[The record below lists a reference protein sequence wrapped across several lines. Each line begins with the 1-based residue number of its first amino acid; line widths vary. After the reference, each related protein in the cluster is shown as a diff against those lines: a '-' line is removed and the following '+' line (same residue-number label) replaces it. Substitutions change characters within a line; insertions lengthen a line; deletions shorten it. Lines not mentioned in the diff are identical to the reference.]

1 MKHKT
6 NNIFLYIAITLL
18 SISSALAQENCT
30 NGVDDDG
37 DGFIDCYDGDCAGG
51 PSCADFFYG
60 NPIVCKDEPTEN
72 PTFTMKLQWGSED
85 RSADSHA
92 TPAVG
97 DLDNDGL
104 PEVVVINRL
113 DERLFILNG
122 EDGTTAFTY
131 DLGYQPE
138 NGIVLANLDGGD
150 CANIY
155 VSRDNSSTITALDCE
170 ANFLWQT
177 NASDRVGIMGI
188 ADFNGDG
195 NAELYYK
202 TEIMDAATGNIIVA
216 GTADN
221 WVQKYAHSAIAVD
234 ILDDS
239 FCADCSGLEL
249 ITGNQIWAINIA
261 AGTRTL
267 AKDLND
273 LFAAEIP
280 VNNKRYY
287 TKYFNTNQNR
297 TAISVAD
304 YNQDGHVDVLM
315 PGAYGSSNSSQT
327 TIFFWDVFNDAYL
340 VYDGGVNHS
349 KGTGR
354 LNVSDIDGDGQ
365 MNTTYVSDQIL
376 YALDENLNVLWT
388 KGIDEGS
395 SGFTGTTVFDFD
407 GDGAAETIYR
417 SESYLYIIDGTDGST
432 RTTVACKSRTQ
443 EEYPLVADVDND
455 GSSELCVPCYTSNST
470 PFSPYSNTRY
480 SQIRIYEA
488 DGGEIWQP
496 SRRVWNQHGYYNVN
510 VNDDLT
516 IPAQQQDHTA
526 IFGTVN
532 CDTGVPE
539 DNRALNGFLNQST
552 FLEADGCP
560 SYVSPDLNM
569 AGNVVATPSLC
580 PLTTF
585 DVSFDIEN
593 TGDTDIFGTLPVT
606 FYDGDPETP
615 GAIKLNT
622 ETVVINNFLQGETR
636 TINMTVEGPGGD
648 FDLYIS
654 INNNGQDPPI
664 TPGSGGFPECDFTN
678 NIANISVT
686 YTPFTL
692 TVNKLEENRR
702 CDPSKPNNGEAEA
715 YFQGTLGGDYETF
728 WVEDFAGLSNGD
740 RSDAGVTAWT
750 STKGTFNPIYWG
762 VNTKSGNKVYRTRK
776 TGLNN
781 EVSEVTWL
789 SEVIDISGHTDVD
802 LSLEML
808 TNNTLEASGG
818 GRDYMRAFYILDGGA
833 ETEFDVN
840 GELYGSFLYAVAE
853 QEDLNG
859 STLQIKVTFHT
870 TGNGEY
876 QYLDNVQVSG
886 NSVPVVQQY
895 TDADGFEFD
904 WYNAG
909 DFSAPVANGSLYTG
923 MPTGSYDVVGYY
935 PGGNCYSDTVNIV
948 INDSIPTF
956 SVHVYEAAPYTDCAD
971 PDGALSSFV
980 YTQTDGSG
988 NPSDTLTAGYTFS
1001 WVLST
1006 EGITPVGTGPDLTN
1020 IGSDDYT
1027 VRVEQIITGCSS
1039 SASGAPSSGL
1049 TFPADPTVVKTD
1061 IIACTGP
1068 GTTGAAS
1075 ASVGGIT
1082 AGYDF
1087 EWFYESVD
1095 ATPDYTGSSITGLL
1109 EGTYYVRA
1117 IDNGSSCPSS
1127 LVTFDIIDTSAD
1139 PNPSAVEVQAD
1150 SECGGNNGIATADG
1164 DGAGTV
1170 AGYTFEWFVGNNT
1183 LPGNLLPAAMPG
1195 SSISADG
1202 ATASGLAS
1210 GTYTV
1215 RATASGCESTT
1226 TVEITD
1232 AEVIPTYNIVT
1243 QVPAGN
1249 ALQVTN
1255 KAYVR
1260 MPQLLSGTSSFTI
1273 SYWVEIST
1281 QNYLDDHRIF
1291 SSGGKNESQ
1300 VMLWTSDVFGISFV
1314 VKAESAG
1321 SVGKINTLYKPT
1333 GWVQLTGTWD
1343 EASGEMKLY
1352 ANGVKVGETTYFGDN
1367 PAILEG
1373 VIDNGPDMYLARD
1386 GNLGANKFEGRID
1399 EVKIYNRVLDES
1411 EILTVLCDPAG
1422 GSTTGLQAHYDFNG
1436 VLSTAN
1442 GATVPD
1448 VSGNGNDGTLD
1459 KPGAAPGSV
1468 QYVTSGIQCP
1478 LAGMVNNTSCD
1489 PANPNGEINLVGA
1502 VDPQPENYEYTL
1514 YEGTEVDPAELLA
1527 TNTSGIFSDLPDG
1540 FYTVV
1545 TRDQDTNCETD
1556 PLTLSIATLP
1566 EEPSIVTSITDN
1578 TGCTVGNGEILVT
1591 SSSVSSEPSS
1601 YTYELYDGYTY
1612 TTLLQTE
1619 TVADGSTGFNFTGL
1633 STGEY
1638 RIHVTNDD
1646 ILCEGYVDVYVDDA
1660 SVNPTWNHPSTIE
1673 NNNTVCVG
1681 TPNGFASV
1689 APVGTLSNFTFE
1701 WYTGELVDP
1710 GQLIAGETQ
1719 EFIDELAAGKYTVVA
1734 TSTITGCETPPKT
1747 VTIDPEPVLP
1757 NVVAVEVKPQNSCD
1771 VGDGILRAYVDEPDP
1786 SDCVECIEADDYS
1799 FQWFL
1804 GNDTSTPLIE
1814 ATDPGNNSNPTYVDS
1829 SRVEGLT
1836 GDYDYTVQVTNNL
1849 TGCTN
1854 ETTISLTYDPLPPM
1868 IDAANSKVTAN
1879 TLCGPS
1885 GNGSVVA
1892 AVNFVGETINGAV
1905 NDQTWDIITDCN
1917 TVTDLNSSILPDGSI
1932 ELTPDVNNQA
1942 GKAYLGDSVDFS
1954 KPTRID
1960 YWMYLG
1966 NKDNGADGI
1975 TFIFHQDPAGRDA
1988 LGRYGCNLGI
1998 GDESCFGGT
2007 ETAIQPSVAV
2017 EFDTYN
2023 NGAATKDPAWDHAA
2037 FVINGEMD
2045 KPQGDVGVF
2054 YNANQPRIVNGQDD
2068 VEAPNTELRVTITI
2082 VPNFDGTQTFSVYV
2096 EDELRLQRTQDFI
2109 NDLFSGN
2116 PKTIGGFTA
2125 STGGARN
2132 QQYVR
2137 LDPYFGEYDFDWY
2150 TGSGVDPSNEIV
2162 GADRPFLCDLLGGD
2176 YTLVVTYGGTGC
2188 TSSPPVTFT
2197 IPNNT
2202 DTATVSFSGVSNT
2215 VCDTTLALGGN
2226 FTGSLTANI
2235 AQNPADY
2242 LFAWFEGTAPS
2253 ADTISTN
2260 QTISNIPGGDYTVVV
2275 ESIAGGCIAIKDT
2288 TLVDVTV
2295 DPAIVDVNADVTIQ
2309 NVTSCEGSATYPNG
2323 SITVNTVAIGT
2334 GPFGFWY
2341 YYGSDTTTGTFLTDA
2356 SDIFTQTGTPGTAS
2370 VNVSGNGTS
2379 MLTGLS
2385 AGDYTI
2391 IVVDSA
2397 SGCTSIEANVQII
2410 DVPTIPNLDQNIT
2423 PNTVCDPALA
2433 ASGVYD
2439 GEVEIIT
2446 TDGSDAVT
2454 DYTYL
2459 WYDGTGTGTPTS
2471 WTVSNNILSEA
2482 PDGNY
2487 TVVATNT
2494 TTGCDTTIYAAIG
2507 DATVVPTIDNVTAQ
2521 NITAC
2526 EGGPAYPNG
2535 SITVAAV
2542 TGTGPYD
2549 YLYYYGT
2556 DATTGT
2562 LLADGSD
2569 IFTQTGAPGVASVNV
2584 SGSGT
2589 TTITGLSAGDYTIV
2603 LVDLASGCTSIE
2615 ANVQLIDVPTI
2626 PELDQNVTPNTI
2638 CDPSLTAAGVYD
2650 GEVEII
2656 TTDATNVTD
2665 YSYIW
2670 YDGTGTGTPTAYTA
2684 TNNILSEAPDG
2695 NYTVVATSNLT
2706 GCDTTIYATIGDAT
2720 TIPTIDNVTTQNVTA
2735 CEGGPA
2741 YPNGSITVAAVTGTG
2756 PYDYLYYYGTD
2767 ATTGTLLADGS
2778 DIFTQTGAPGV
2789 ASVNVSGS
2797 GTTTITGLS
2806 AGDYTIVLIDSASG
2820 CTSIEANV
2828 QLINVPTIPELDQN
2842 VTPNTIC
2849 DPGLAASGN
2858 YDGEVEIIT
2867 TDATNVT
2874 DYSYVWYDGT
2884 GTGTPTAYTASNNIL
2899 SEAPDGNYTVVAT
2912 SNLTGCD
2919 TTIYATIGDA
2929 TTIPTIDNVTTQNV
2943 TACEG
2948 GPAYPNGSITVAAVT
2963 GTGPYDY
2970 LYYYG
2975 TDAATGTLLS
2985 DGIDIFT
2992 QTGTPGAASVN
3003 VNGNGTATITGL
3015 SAGDY
3020 TIVLIDQASGCSSIE
3035 ANVALSN
3042 VPTIPALDQNITP
3055 NTVCDIATNNSGTYD
3070 GEVEIITT
3078 DATNVTDYTYVWY
3091 DGTGT
3096 GTPTTYTATNNILS
3110 EAPDG
3115 NYTVVATSNLTGC
3128 DTTIYATIGDA
3139 TVDPVLGTFNIT
3151 DMTVCDGAAVY
3162 PNGAI
3167 EVDEPSITGSGD
3179 YSYEFYWGPSVDAAK
3194 LLSDGDNITF
3204 EKTGFASGVNIDITA
3219 NVISNLD
3226 TGFYTIVAIDNV
3238 SGCISGEQ
3246 TVEIEDVLIAIN
3258 VPAPA
3263 INHYT
3268 NCDAPDG
3275 SITVSP
3281 TMASGPEPALGYSY
3295 QWYYGSGTGN
3305 TLDAADL
3312 TDGTALAGTTTATVS
3327 GLEDGTY
3334 TVLITNNDTGCDTE
3348 EEYDIQDQRVYPVVD
3363 PGLIVTTPNV
3373 NCAGA
3378 PTGTIDPTAAVS
3390 EPGPYVFTLY
3400 DAADVV
3406 ITTED
3411 TGGGDDGIFDG
3422 LAAAN
3427 YKIGVELASGCVSVA
3442 TASVTVSDNF
3452 TYPNLSV
3459 TKLSNETSCIAPN
3472 GQIRVNDPGT
3482 APAAGFDIIVY
3493 SGIGTGGA
3501 VQETIGDDYTGA
3513 FPISGTANMAT
3524 GTYTVQMLN
3533 NDTGCES
3540 LVQVTINNVP
3550 DRPTLVSGN
3559 VTKTDDTN
3567 CTSENGTIT
3576 ISTVTNPGVNPIFNL
3591 YSGSSIVPANLI
3603 TTAQHPA
3610 TNHTFSG
3617 LAPGTYTVSV
3627 IKDESGCE
3635 SNGITRTINFVP
3647 VSFTPAITT
3656 YSDQSSCLMSDPNG
3670 ELIATIAAA
3679 GTGPST
3685 NVADYNFEWYQ
3696 GQNTNPANRITTGGI
3711 IPTATVFSTN
3721 GSRVS
3726 GLPSGTYRLKVIE
3739 PVSGCFYV
3747 IDETIDL
3754 ITQTPTIPGGGVIIT
3769 DADQCAPSNG
3779 EINITVTDG
3788 GSPQPYDGA
3797 GGYTFELYV
3806 GTIGAGETPI
3816 QTINETSVS
3825 GAPNYQATVTFT
3837 DLQPDDYTIRAID
3850 NNTSCLVTSSL
3861 QTVGFVGATLA
3872 FDENN
3877 MANIPLT
3884 GCFGNDGTLD
3894 IGTSLTIPG
3903 NTDDVDIT
3911 WYVGSDTSNTANL
3924 ISNVVT
3930 GPPPAAFSDI
3940 TNYNGLGYD
3949 IINGNVTNLPAV
3961 SYTGVAEL
3969 SNGCKFLLEVDL
3981 SIIDAPDLLT
3991 AVTTPVSRCSPTYDG
4006 EVTLTVTPNNGN
4018 NAGQYNYYLY
4028 PGTYTV
4034 TDVTMGS
4041 PWDPPANS
4049 YNGGVTSGNDGDGN
4063 GTGTFTNNGADTPDA
4078 ITISELDSGT
4088 YTVIIEINTGSGCV
4102 TNVETVTIAPPTE
4115 PNVTLDTKTD
4125 NTVCDVSGALD
4136 YNGSITVDAEHPDFA
4151 GSTFTFDWYYDSDG
4165 DGDFTAGQ
4173 TAVANGANG
4182 AGAGSFVTGATTTN
4196 SLSAT
4201 VSGVGPG
4208 WYRVIATHTDANNA
4222 GVNATTCPDTLDVQ
4236 IVDDFV
4242 ELAIQP
4248 AAITT
4253 QTNVLDCS
4261 GGADEFGEFLLA
4273 TVREDGADLDASTV
4287 GGNFTITWEYD
4298 NGGGFAAYAPNVDQ
4312 NHSNDLAAGDYRITA
4327 VSTITGCDVSYD
4339 FTIDDVTEDPVINM
4353 LNLADNTIC
4362 VGGPIGTIEADG
4374 QIIIEIQDELGAVQD
4389 PVDYDV
4395 EWFLNSIAGG
4405 NEIPASQVTGAD
4417 ITTTAVDVTIDD
4429 LPGGTYWL
4437 RVTKNNGDDEQCE
4450 TTASFVLID
4459 DPAEVTIQKVLAT
4472 DYTTQHNTDCTPGE
4486 NGRVTLINVYED
4498 GVADPISNGNYLFNW
4513 YDADQVTPIS
4523 VGAVGGAFNED
4534 VTNLPAGT
4542 YYVEAENQTTDC
4554 VSDKVPFTINDE
4566 RVIPNL
4572 QLAQTLPDT
4581 TCVGSLAPSGEVTAS
4596 VILPGGGSGNPADY
4610 TFTWYE
4616 GVGTGTPITVG
4627 AVDGAAVNGEMYEQ
4641 LPAGIYTVEVVDN
4654 VTPGNNCTITAQI
4667 TVSRFSPVIS
4677 IQTSDI
4683 TIQNDLEC
4691 NIDNGSATVN
4701 AVTVTKYGG
4710 GTYKVNSGDAAFAD
4724 FDFNWYFTASGG
4736 LSQDNDNIFDLRP
4749 AGTYYVSVSNTQ
4761 TMCAMPAGGRKAVTI
4776 QNTATVPNVQL
4787 VTKTPDEYCTTV
4799 ANEGDGTLEIE
4810 IIHEG
4815 NNPANPTDY
4824 TITWYRGTGTA
4835 TTLASVPGSSVIA
4848 GSGTQL
4854 SGLSTGTY
4862 TVVVA
4867 KSGTPNDGC
4876 STQKTFTIVRD
4887 IPTYSLPESA
4897 MTIQD
4902 NQNCLNP
4909 NGTITINGIHID
4921 GVFEDFSTTGDT
4933 YTIVW
4938 TGLPGTAVVNT
4949 VNFANDEVTALEAGL
4964 YEVDITNDRT
4974 NCTVNATIELDDIGT
4989 NPVIQL
4995 VTKNPDEYCATVTPN
5010 EGDGD
5015 LTIKVVHEGN
5025 NPANPLDYV
5034 ITWYRGTGTAT
5045 TLASAMGSATV
5056 NADRTVLT
5064 GLSTGTYTVTV
5075 SKSGTPN
5082 DGCFTQQ
5089 TFTINRDA
5097 PVYSLPESAMTIQD
5111 NQNCVNPNGTI
5122 TINGIHIDGVFEDF
5136 STTGDTYTIAWTG
5149 LPGTAVVNTVNF
5161 ANDEVTALEAG
5172 LYEVDITNDRTGCTV
5187 NATIELD
5194 DIGTTPVVQL
5204 VSKNPDEYCATLVPN
5219 EGDGDLTIKVVHEGN
5234 TPADPLDYAVTWYR
5248 GTGTATTL
5256 ASALGTASVSA
5267 AGTTLTGLST
5277 GTYTVTVS
5285 KNGTPNDGCLVQQ
5298 TFTINRDP
5306 QTYSLPEAAITKT
5319 NNFNCSTP
5327 NGTITIDGVFIDG
5340 VFDDFSAT
5348 ADTYTLNWT
5357 GLPGGAVLNTVNFA
5371 DDQVTTIPG
5380 GTYTVDVTNERTNCT
5395 VTASITITDVTSNPL
5410 VQLVTKTPDEYC
5422 ATVTPNEG
5430 DGTLNIKLVHEGNN
5444 PADSTLYNF
5453 EWFRGTGTG
5462 TALAGGALGSATI
5475 SPNGTVLTGLSAGTY
5490 TVRVTDANTPNLGCV
5505 TTQTFTINRDAPTYS
5520 LPLSAMTI
5528 QDNLNC
5534 SNPNGSITIDGVR
5547 IDGVFEDFSTTGDTY
5562 TINWTGLPGT
5572 ATLNTVNFANDQ
5584 VNGIEGGTYTVDVLN
5599 DRTGCTVSADVVL
5612 DDVTS
5617 NPLVQ
5622 LVIKQPDEYC
5632 DNTGFQGNGSLE
5644 LRIVHEGNNPANPTD
5659 YNITW
5664 YRGNGTGTTLAS
5676 APGSSVLAGSGT
5688 QLSGLSSGIYT
5699 VVVTKNG
5706 TPNDQCLTTTTFS
5719 IEKDIPLFSIQTSS
5733 VVIAHNTNCTNP
5745 NGSIQLSNVVVD
5757 GVVRD
5762 LATFGA
5768 DYAFTWP
5775 DGYNGGTPGSI
5786 NSPND
5791 IATGLPAGTYK
5802 IIGENVATGCA
5813 TDTINVIILD
5823 DPTEPALSFTV
5834 DAINTNCGPTK
5845 NGQLTVTA
5853 TTADGN
5859 PNTGVGR
5866 YTFTWYDGQGTAT
5879 GTSYVQSDG
5888 VGANDNQSTLLALD
5902 SGYYTVTVF
5911 DNINECSITGTY
5923 AVSETK
5929 DVPKV
5934 LLSDIVV
5941 RADTTCNVGSSGTII
5956 VADSSFATGVLDD
5969 FDVEIRSGT
5978 STGPIVAQ
5986 STAGS
5991 GNTDLTVSSLDPGT
6005 FYVTATRAA
6014 TECPAAPVK
6023 IIILDERFPPTIQLD
6038 TMIANPNCGGTIALG
6053 SIAVTANG
6061 FDETNPDYIFQWY
6074 VGTIGGGVI
6083 VPGANGGNTATMINV
6098 AEGQYELSVTNVNTG
6113 CVATQLFDLPATP
6126 VNPRISSYEVSNNLI
6141 CNVPG
6146 DGSFEVNQIRWNG
6159 NFFDAGVTADS
6170 LNMVTN
6176 YTFEYYSDAALTT
6189 PVADLDLSTPLQLDG
6204 LSAGTYYARV
6214 RRNDSQCASGP
6225 IQFTIQDIPQYP
6237 VIQLT
6242 QLVADSTCNGMN
6254 PNGTISALVDGVA
6267 NDTLYTYDWF
6277 EVDPVS
6283 GARISGSLS
6292 NNDTIMG
6299 LAAGRY
6305 EVEVTGVSTGCVS
6318 TAQRTV
6324 INAPIDV
6331 RILSMSGIDPTSCD
6345 PPNGIIEVVSIT
6357 PGVLSDYTF
6366 TFYLRDP
6373 GNGGV
6378 QVQTALGPAFAS
6390 ASSGTYY
6397 VEAMHNVYG
6406 CTNNLNEIVLGDNLT
6421 YPDIDLISFNNQT
6434 NCDPGNPN
6442 GEISAMAD
6450 GSTDNT
6456 AYTFEWRDAS
6466 NTVVEPNNATV
6477 SNIPAG
6483 TFTLN
6488 VTDNST
6494 GCMSSAMFDI
6504 IDDYPDPI
6512 RLVISTSS
6520 NTNCTNPNGEVSAT
6534 IRNLQALGKPITD
6547 YLFYWFNGD
6556 QTAGVPDI
6564 ANPDYTGTLITDLP
6578 DGDYTVYVVDASD
6591 AFCTSEPTLVTIQ
6604 DRTLPPPFQVEIQN
6618 HVTICYDSLP
6628 NGRAKINPASLE
6640 ASRELFEF
6648 RYEWYV
6654 GTAADTAG
6662 QVPFVTGIRADS
6674 LDVGSYSVL
6683 STDLRTG
6690 CQNLVTFDIIDD
6702 TDAVPAPDVNV
6713 VSDRDNCMFA
6723 NGHAVASIS
6732 GTIAG
6737 YRFEWFLASGD
6748 TTTVQFTGHEVF
6760 TLDSVDYKVRAT
6772 RLSTGCISPRTP
6784 VEIINAIEDP
6794 VFEIATTT
6802 SLCLRTEDGAFN
6814 QFTGTAEVIF
6824 SQFGVIKQIDWIAP
6838 DGTVFSND
6846 IKLVNAQPGTW
6857 EVRFVLDNDCE
6868 YFGSFGI
6875 QTALKIYNGVSAN
6888 ADGLNDYFFIDCI
6901 DYFPNNNVQIF
6912 NRDGTKVWES
6922 DSYNNN
6928 DIRFDGF
6935 SNVGRG
6941 GLQLPAGTYFYIIE
6955 KGPQQLGT
6963 DDDLEDNTIRPRI
6976 QGYLELVR

>member
-6 NNIFLYIAITLL
+6 NNILLYIALALL

-177 NASDRVGIMGI
+177 NASDRVGIMGV

-195 NAELYYK
+195 NPELYYK
-202 TEIMDAATGNIIVA
+202 TEIMDAATGNILVA

-239 FCADCSGLEL
+239 FCADCDGLEL

-261 AGTRTL
+261 TGTRTL
-267 AKDLND
+267 AKDLNN
-273 LFAAEIP
+273 LFAAEVP

-297 TAISVAD
+297 TSISVAD
-304 YNQDGHVDVLM
+304 YNLDGHVDVLM

-327 TIFFWDVFNDAYL
+327 TIFFWDVFNDTYL

-354 LNVSDIDGDGQ
+354 LNVADIDGDGQ

-470 PFSPYSNTRY
+470 PFSPYSNTKF

-532 CDTGVPE
+532 CDTGLPE

-569 AGNVVATPSLC
+569 AGNVVANPSLC

-606 FYDGDPETP
+606 FYNGDPETP

-622 ETVVINNFLQGETR
+622 ETVVINNFLQGEIR
-636 TINMTVEGPGGD
+636 TINMTVEGTGGD

-664 TPGSGGFPECDFTN
+664 TPGSGGFPECDFSN
-678 NIANISVT
+678 NIANIPVT

-702 CDPSKPNNGEAEA
+702 CDPSKPDNGEAEA
-715 YFQGTLGGDYETF
+715 YFQGTLGGNYETF
-728 WVEDFAGLSNGD
+728 WVEDFAGLPNGD
-740 RSDAGVTAWT
+740 RSDAGATAWT
-750 STKGTFNPIYWG
+750 STKGSFNPIYWG

-776 TGLNN
+776 TGQNN

-789 SEVIDISGHTDVD
+789 SEVIDISNHTDVD

-808 TNNTLEASGG
+808 TNNTLEASGA

-886 NSVPVVQQY
+886 ISVPVVQQY

-923 MPTGSYDVVGYY
+923 MASGSYDVVGYF

-948 INDSIPTF
+948 INDSVPTF
-956 SVHVYEAAPYTDCAD
+956 NVHVYEVAPYTDCAD
-971 PDGALSSFV
+971 PDGALSAFV
-980 YTQTDGSG
+980 YTQTNGSG
-988 NPSDTLTAGYTFS
+988 DPLDTLTAGYSFS

-1006 EGITPVGTGPDLTN
+1006 EGITPVGTGPNLTN

-1027 VRVEQIITGCSS
+1027 VRVEQVITGCTS

-1061 IIACTGP
+1061 IIACSGP

-1087 EWFYESVD
+1087 EWFYENVD

-1117 IDNGSSCPSS
+1117 VDSGSSCSSS

-1139 PNPSAVEVQAD
+1139 PNPTAVEVQSD
-1150 SECGGNNGIATADG
+1150 SECGANNGIATADG

-1215 RATASGCESTT
+1215 RVSAAGCESTT
-1226 TVEITD
+1226 TVDIAD
-1232 AEVIPTYNIVT
+1232 NEVIPTYNIIS

-1249 ALQVTN
+1249 ALQVTD
-1255 KAYVR
+1255 KAYVE
-1260 MPQLLSGTSSFTI
+1260 MPQLLSGTSSFTL

-1352 ANGVKVGETTYFGDN
+1352 ANGVKVGETTYFGDD

-1399 EVKIYNRVLDES
+1399 EVKIYNRVLDET

-1422 GSTTGLQAHYDFNG
+1422 GSTTGLQVYYDFNG
-1436 VLSTAN
+1436 ALSTTN

-1448 VSGNGNDGTLD
+1448 ISGNGNDGTLD

-1502 VDPQPENYEYTL
+1502 VDPTGASYEYFL
-1514 YEGTEVDPAELLA
+1514 YDGTETVTLLA
-1527 TNTSGIFSDLPDG
+1527 SNTTGVFSNLADG

-1545 TRDQDTNCETD
+1545 TQDQVTNCETD
-1556 PLTLSIATLP
+1556 PLSLSIATLP

-1578 TGCTVGNGEILVT
+1578 TGCTIGNGEILVT
-1591 SSSVSSEPSS
+1591 SSSVSAEPSS

-1619 TVADGSTGFNFTGL
+1619 TVANGSTGFNFTGL
-1633 STGEY
+1633 TTGEY

-1646 ILCEGYVDVYVDDA
+1646 ILCDGYVDVYVDDA
-1660 SVNPTWNHPSTIE
+1660 STNPSWNHPSTIE
-1673 NNNTVCVG
+1673 NPNSVCVG
-1681 TPNGFASV
+1681 TPNGFTSV
-1689 APVGTLSNFTFE
+1689 APVGNLADFTFE

-1710 GQLIAGETQ
+1710 GQLIAGENQ
-1719 EFIDELAAGKYTVVA
+1719 EFIDELADGKYTVVA
-1734 TSTITGCETPPKT
+1734 TSTITGCQTPPKT
-1747 VTIDPEPVLP
+1747 VTINLQPVNP
-1757 NVVAVEVKPQNSCD
+1757 NIVTVEVQPQHSCD

-1786 SDCVECIEADDYS
+1786 SDCVECTEVDDYS

-1836 GDYDYTVQVTNNL
+1836 GGYDYTVQVTNNI

-1854 ETTISLTYDPLPPM
+1854 EATISLTYDPQSPT
-1868 IDAANSKVTAN
+1868 IDAGNTQITAN
-1879 TLCGPS
+1879 TLCGTM
-1885 GNGSVVA
+1885 GNGSIIA
-1892 AVNFVGETINGAV
+1892 AVDFVGETINGAL
-1905 NDQTWDIITDCN
+1905 NDQPWQVITDCN
-1917 TVTDLNSSILPDGSI
+1917 TETDLDSQILPDGSI
-1932 ELTPDVNNQA
+1932 ELTPDQGNRA

-1954 KPTRID
+1954 TPTRID
-1960 YWMYLG
+1960 FWMYLG
-1966 NKDNGADGI
+1966 DKDVGGADGI
-1975 TFIFHQDPAGRDA
+1975 TFIFHQDPLGRDA

-1998 GDESCFGGT
+1998 GDEPCFGGT
-2007 ETAIQPSVAV
+2007 ETAIAPSVAV
-2017 EFDTYN
+2017 EFDTYRN
-2023 NGAATKDPAWDHAA
+2023 PNAYMKEPAYDHTN
-2037 FVINGEMD
+2037 FVINGDMSD
-2045 KPQGDVGVF
+2045 PQGDVGVF

-2068 VEAPNTELRVTITI
+2068 VEAADQELRVTITI
-2082 VPNFDGTQTFSVYV
+2082 LPNFDGTQTFSVYV

-2125 STGGARN
+2125 STGGSKN

-2150 TGSGVDPSNEIV
+2150 EGPTADPSKLIP
-2162 GADRPFLCDLLGGD
+2162 GADKPYLCDLLGGE
-2176 YTLVVTYGGTGC
+2176 YTMVVTYNRTGC
-2188 TSSPPVTFT
+2188 TSSPPETFVV
-2197 IPNNT
+2197 PNNT
-2202 DTATVSFSGVSNT
+2202 DTASVSFSGISNT
-2215 VCDTTLALGGN
+2215 VCDTTLAIGGN

-2242 LFAWFEGTAPS
+2242 TFAWFEGTAPT
-2253 ADTISTN
+2253 ADTLATTQSIT
-2260 QTISNIPGGDYTVVV
+2260 NIPGGDYTVVV
-2275 ESIAGGCIAIKDT
+2275 ESLAGGCVAIKDT

-2295 DPAIVDVNADVTIQ
+2295 DPAIIDVNADVTII

-2323 SITVNTVAIGT
+2323 SITVNTVGIGT

-2341 YYGSDTTTGTFLTDA
+2341 YYGADTTTGTFLTDA
-2356 SDIFTQTGTPGTAS
+2356 SDIFTQTGAPGTS
-2370 VNVSGNGTS
+2370 TVNVSGNGTATLS
-2379 MLTGLS
+2379 NLS

-2397 SGCTSIEANVQII
+2397 SGCTSIEANVNII
-2410 DVPTIPNLDQNIT
+2410 DVPTIPNLDQTVT

-2439 GEVEIIT
+2439 GEVEVIT
-2446 TDGSDAVT
+2446 TDGTDAVA

-2459 WYDGTGTGTPTS
+2459 WYDGTGTGTPTTY
-2471 WTVSNNILSEA
+2471 TVTNNILSEA

-2494 TTGCDTTIYAAIG
+2494 TTGCDTTIYATIG
-2507 DATVVPTIDNVTAQ
+2507 DATVVPTIDNVTTQ
-2521 NITAC
+2521 NVTAC

-2542 TGTGPYD
+2542 TGTGPFD
-2549 YLYYYGT
+2549 YLYYAGT

-2562 LLADGSD
+2562 LLTDGSD

-2584 SGSGT
+2584 SGTGT

-2603 LVDLASGCTSIE
+2603 LVDQATGCTSIE
-2615 ANVQLIDVPTI
+2615 ANVALSNIPTI
-2626 PELDQNVTPNTI
+2626 PELDQNVTANTI
-2638 CDPSLTAAGVYD
+2638 CDPLLAASGNYD

-2665 YSYIW
+2665 YSYVW

-2695 NYTVVATSNLT
+2695 NYTVVATSSIT
-2706 GCDTTIYATIGDAT
+2706 GCDTTIFATIGDAT

-2756 PYDYLYYYGTD
+2756 PFDYLYYYGTD
-2767 ATTGTLLADGS
+2767 ATTGT
-2778 DIFTQTGAPGV
+2778 F
-2789 ASVNVSGS
+2789 
-2797 GTTTITGLS
+2797 
-2806 AGDYTIVLIDSASG
+2806 
-2820 CTSIEANV
+2820 
-2828 QLINVPTIPELDQN
+2828 
-2842 VTPNTIC
+2842 
-2849 DPGLAASGN
+2849 
-2858 YDGEVEIIT
+2858 
-2867 TDATNVT
+2867 
-2874 DYSYVWYDGT
+2874 
-2884 GTGTPTAYTASNNIL
+2884 
-2899 SEAPDGNYTVVAT
+2899 
-2912 SNLTGCD
+2912 
-2919 TTIYATIGDA
+2919 
-2929 TTIPTIDNVTTQNV
+2929 
-2943 TACEG
+2943 
-2948 GPAYPNGSITVAAVT
+2948 
-2963 GTGPYDY
+2963 
-2970 LYYYG
+2970 
-2975 TDAATGTLLS
+2975 LS
-2985 DGIDIFT
+2985 DGVDIFT

-3020 TIVLIDQASGCSSIE
+3020 TIVLVDQATGCSSIE
-3035 ANVALSN
+3035 ANVALTNVPTVPELDQNVTPNTICDPLLAASGNYNGEVEIITTDATNVTDYSYVWYDGTGTGTPTVYTATNNILSEAPDGNYTVVATSSITGCDTTIFATIGDATVVPTIDNVTTQNVITCEGGPTYPNGSITVTAVTGTGPFDYLYYYGTDVATGTLLADGSDIFTQTGTPGVASVNVNGNGTTTITGLSAGDYTIVLVDQATGCSSIEANVALTN
-3042 VPTIPALDQNITP
+3042 VPTIPELDQNITN
-3055 NTVCDIATNNSGTYD
+3055 NTVCDNTINNSGNFD
-3070 GEVEIITT
+3070 GGVEIITT

-3096 GTPTTYTATNNILS
+3096 ATPTVYTATNNILS

-3128 DTTIYATIGDA
+3128 DTTIFATIGDA

-3179 YSYEFYWGPSVDAAK
+3179 YSYEFYWGPSIDAAK

-3204 EKTGFASGVNIDITA
+3204 EKTGFVNGVNIDITG
-3219 NVISNLD
+3219 NIISNLD

-3238 SGCISGEQ
+3238 TGCISGEQ
-3246 TVEIEDVLIAIN
+3246 TVEIVDVLIAIN
-3258 VPAPA
+3258 VPAPT

-3268 NCDAPDG
+3268 NCDTPDG
-3275 SITVSP
+3275 SITVAP
-3281 TMASGPEPALGYSY
+3281 AMASGPEPALGYSY
-3295 QWYYGSGTGN
+3295 QWYFGSGTGN

-3312 TDGTALAGTTTATVS
+3312 TDGTALAGTTTAAVS

-3348 EEYDIQDQRVYPVVD
+3348 EEYDVQDQRVYPVVN
-3363 PGLIVTTPNV
+3363 PGLITTSPNV
-3373 NCAGA
+3373 NCSGA
-3378 PTGTIDPTAAVS
+3378 PTGSIDPTGAVS

-3452 TYPNLSV
+3452 TYPNLTV

-3493 SGIGTGGA
+3493 SGIGTGGP

-3550 DRPTLVSGN
+3550 DRPTLVGAN

-3567 CTSENGTIT
+3567 CTSDNGSIT
-3576 ISTVTNPGVNPIFNL
+3576 VSTVTNPGVNPTFNL

-3610 TNHTFSG
+3610 SNHTFSG

-3627 IKDESGCE
+3627 IKDESGCM

-3711 IPTATVFSTN
+3711 IPTAVVSSTN
-3721 GSRVS
+3721 DSRVA

-3754 ITQTPTIPGGGVIIT
+3754 ITQTPTIPGGGIIIT

-3779 EINITVTDG
+3779 EINVTVNDG

-3816 QTINETSVS
+3816 QTFNQTAVF
-3825 GAPNYQATVTFT
+3825 GAPNYQATHTFT
-3837 DLQPDDYTIRAID
+3837 DLQPDDYTIRVVD
-3850 NNTSCLVTSSL
+3850 NNTSCLVTSTL
-3861 QTVGFVGATLA
+3861 QTVGFVGATLS
-3872 FDENN
+3872 FDDTN
-3877 MANIPLT
+3877 MSNTALT
-3884 GCFGNDGTLD
+3884 GCFGNDGVLN

-3903 NTDDVDIT
+3903 NTDNVVIT
-3911 WYVGSDTSNTANL
+3911 WYVGTDTSDVSNL
-3924 ISNVVT
+3924 VSTQVPGSTETN
-3930 GPPPAAFSDI
+3930 I
-3940 TNYNGLGYD
+3940 TNYMGLGYD
-3949 IINGNVTNLPAV
+3949 IIGGQVANLPAV

-3969 SNGCKFLLEVDL
+3969 SNGCKFLLETSL
-3981 SIIDAPDLLT
+3981 SIIDAPDLLS
-3991 AVTTPVSRCSPTYDG
+3991 VVSTPVSRCSPTFDGAIDITIDPKPNPNPPFNDNFADSYDYFLFEG
-4006 EVTLTVTPNNGN
+4006 NLTVTDQT
-4018 NAGQYNYYLY
+4018 AG
-4028 PGTYTV
+4028 P
-4034 TDVTMGS
+4034 
-4041 PWDPPANS
+4041 PWDPDVATL
-4049 YNGGVTSGNDGDGN
+4049 NGGVTAGNDGSGD
-4063 GTGTFTNNGADTPDA
+4063 GTGTFTNTGANAPSTV
-4078 ITISELDSGT
+4078 TISELDSGT
-4088 YTVIIEINTGSGCV
+4088 YTVVIIINAGSRCV
-4102 TNVETVTIAPPTE
+4102 TNVETITIAPPAE
-4115 PNVTLDTKTD
+4115 PDVTFNSSSD
-4125 NTVCDVSGALD
+4125 NTVCDVSGALN
-4136 YNGSITVDAEHPDFA
+4136 YNGSITVDATHPSGGSFDFA
-4151 GSTFTFDWYYDSDG
+4151 WYYDNDG
-4165 DGDFTAGQ
+4165 DGDFTVGQ
-4173 TAVANGANG
+4173 TVIANGADG
-4182 AGAGSFVTGATTTN
+4182 ATVGSFVVGATDNDVNTT
-4196 SLSAT
+4196 T
-4201 VSGVGPG
+4201 ISGIGPG
-4208 WYRVIATHTDANNA
+4208 WYRVIAIHDNA
-4222 GVNATTCPDTLDVQ
+4222 GAGTTCPDTLDVQ
-4236 IVDDFV
+4236 IFDDFV
-4242 ELAIQP
+4242 ELAILP

-4261 GGADEFGEFLLA
+4261 GGAQQFGEFLLA
-4273 TVREDGADLDASTV
+4273 TVREDGADLDASTA

-4389 PVDYDV
+4389 PVDYTV

-4405 NEIPASQVTGAD
+4405 NEIPATQVTGAD

-4429 LPGGTYWL
+4429 LPGGTYWV

-4450 TTASFVLID
+4450 TTASFELID
-4459 DPAEVTIQKVLAT
+4459 DPAEVTIQKILNT
-4472 DYTTQHNTDCTPGE
+4472 DYTTAHNTNCSPDE
-4486 NGRVTLINVYED
+4486 NGRVTLLNVYED
-4498 GVADPISNGNYLFNW
+4498 GVADPVINGNYVFNW

-4523 VGAVGGAFNED
+4523 VGTVNVMGDD
-4534 VTNLPAGT
+4534 VTDLPAGT
-4542 YYVEAENQTTDC
+4542 YYVEAENINTDC
-4554 VSDKVPFTINDE
+4554 VSDKVPFTINDN

-4581 TCVGSLAPSGEVTAS
+4581 TCVGSLVPSGEVTAS
-4596 VILPGGGSGNPADY
+4596 VILPGGGTGNPADY

-4616 GVGTGTPITVG
+4616 GPGTGTPITVG
-4627 AVDGAAVNGEMYEQ
+4627 AIDGAAVNGEMYEQ
-4641 LPAGIYTVEVVDN
+4641 LPAGIYTVEVEDN
-4654 VTPGNNCTITAQI
+4654 VTPGNLCTAIAQI
-4667 TVSRFSPVIS
+4667 TVSRFSPIIS

-4710 GTYKVNSGDAAFAD
+4710 GTYKVNSADAAFAD

-4736 LSQDNDNIFDLRP
+4736 LSQDNDNIFDMRP

-4776 QNTATVPNVQL
+4776 QNTTTVPNVQL

-4815 NNPANPTDY
+4815 NNPANPVDY
-4824 TITWYRGTGTA
+4824 NITWYRGTGTA
-4835 TTLASVPGSSVIA
+4835 TTLASAPGSSVVA
-4848 GSGTQL
+4848 GGGTQL

-4867 KSGTPNDGC
+4867 KNASPNDGC

-4887 IPTYSLPESA
+4887 APTYSLPEAA

-4949 VNFANDEVTALEAGL
+4949 INFANDEVTALEAGL

-4989 NPVIQL
+4989 NPVVQL
-4995 VTKNPDEYCATVTPN
+4995 VSKNPDEYCATVTPN

-5025 NPANPLDYV
+5025 NPANPADYTIV
-5034 ITWYRGTGTAT
+5034 WYRGTGTAT
-5045 TLASAMGSATV
+5045 TLASAMGSA
-5056 NADRTVLT
+5056 
-5064 GLSTGTYTVTV
+5064 
-5075 SKSGTPN
+5075 
-5082 DGCFTQQ
+5082 
-5089 TFTINRDA
+5089 
-5097 PVYSLPESAMTIQD
+5097 
-5111 NQNCVNPNGTI
+5111 
-5122 TINGIHIDGVFEDF
+5122 
-5136 STTGDTYTIAWTG
+5136 
-5149 LPGTAVVNTVNF
+5149 
-5161 ANDEVTALEAG
+5161 
-5172 LYEVDITNDRTGCTV
+5172 
-5187 NATIELD
+5187 
-5194 DIGTTPVVQL
+5194 
-5204 VSKNPDEYCATLVPN
+5204 
-5219 EGDGDLTIKVVHEGN
+5219 
-5234 TPADPLDYAVTWYR
+5234 
-5248 GTGTATTL
+5248 
-5256 ASALGTASVSA
+5256 SVSA
-5267 AGTTLTGLST
+5267 
-5277 GTYTVTVS
+5277 
-5285 KNGTPNDGCLVQQ
+5285 
-5298 TFTINRDP
+5298 
-5306 QTYSLPEAAITKT
+5306 
-5319 NNFNCSTP
+5319 
-5327 NGTITIDGVFIDG
+5327 
-5340 VFDDFSAT
+5340 
-5348 ADTYTLNWT
+5348 
-5357 GLPGGAVLNTVNFA
+5357 
-5371 DDQVTTIPG
+5371 
-5380 GTYTVDVTNERTNCT
+5380 
-5395 VTASITITDVTSNPL
+5395 
-5410 VQLVTKTPDEYC
+5410 
-5422 ATVTPNEG
+5422 
-5430 DGTLNIKLVHEGNN
+5430 DGT
-5444 PADSTLYNF
+5444 
-5453 EWFRGTGTG
+5453 
-5462 TALAGGALGSATI
+5462 
-5475 SPNGTVLTGLSAGTY
+5475 
-5490 TVRVTDANTPNLGCV
+5490 
-5505 TTQTFTINRDAPTYS
+5505 
-5520 LPLSAMTI
+5520 
-5528 QDNLNC
+5528 
-5534 SNPNGSITIDGVR
+5534 
-5547 IDGVFEDFSTTGDTY
+5547 
-5562 TINWTGLPGT
+5562 
-5572 ATLNTVNFANDQ
+5572 
-5584 VNGIEGGTYTVDVLN
+5584 
-5599 DRTGCTVSADVVL
+5599 
-5612 DDVTS
+5612 
-5617 NPLVQ
+5617 
-5622 LVIKQPDEYC
+5622 
-5632 DNTGFQGNGSLE
+5632 
-5644 LRIVHEGNNPANPTD
+5644 
-5659 YNITW
+5659 
-5664 YRGNGTGTTLAS
+5664 
-5676 APGSSVLAGSGT
+5676 
-5688 QLSGLSSGIYT
+5688 
-5699 VVVTKNG
+5699 
-5706 TPNDQCLTTTTFS
+5706 
-5719 IEKDIPLFSIQTSS
+5719 
-5733 VVIAHNTNCTNP
+5733 
-5745 NGSIQLSNVVVD
+5745 
-5757 GVVRD
+5757 
-5762 LATFGA
+5762 
-5768 DYAFTWP
+5768 
-5775 DGYNGGTPGSI
+5775 
-5786 NSPND
+5786 
-5791 IATGLPAGTYK
+5791 
-5802 IIGENVATGCA
+5802 
-5813 TDTINVIILD
+5813 
-5823 DPTEPALSFTV
+5823 
-5834 DAINTNCGPTK
+5834 
-5845 NGQLTVTA
+5845 
-5853 TTADGN
+5853 
-5859 PNTGVGR
+5859 
-5866 YTFTWYDGQGTAT
+5866 
-5879 GTSYVQSDG
+5879 
-5888 VGANDNQSTLLALD
+5888 
-5902 SGYYTVTVF
+5902 
-5911 DNINECSITGTY
+5911 
-5923 AVSETK
+5923 
-5929 DVPKV
+5929 
-5934 LLSDIVV
+5934 
-5941 RADTTCNVGSSGTII
+5941 
-5956 VADSSFATGVLDD
+5956 
-5969 FDVEIRSGT
+5969 
-5978 STGPIVAQ
+5978 
-5986 STAGS
+5986 
-5991 GNTDLTVSSLDPGT
+5991 
-6005 FYVTATRAA
+6005 
-6014 TECPAAPVK
+6014 
-6023 IIILDERFPPTIQLD
+6023 
-6038 TMIANPNCGGTIALG
+6038 
-6053 SIAVTANG
+6053 
-6061 FDETNPDYIFQWY
+6061 
-6074 VGTIGGGVI
+6074 
-6083 VPGANGGNTATMINV
+6083 
-6098 AEGQYELSVTNVNTG
+6098 
-6113 CVATQLFDLPATP
+6113 
-6126 VNPRISSYEVSNNLI
+6126 
-6141 CNVPG
+6141 
-6146 DGSFEVNQIRWNG
+6146 
-6159 NFFDAGVTADS
+6159 
-6170 LNMVTN
+6170 
-6176 YTFEYYSDAALTT
+6176 
-6189 PVADLDLSTPLQLDG
+6189 
-6204 LSAGTYYARV
+6204 
-6214 RRNDSQCASGP
+6214 
-6225 IQFTIQDIPQYP
+6225 
-6237 VIQLT
+6237 
-6242 QLVADSTCNGMN
+6242 
-6254 PNGTISALVDGVA
+6254 
-6267 NDTLYTYDWF
+6267 
-6277 EVDPVS
+6277 
-6283 GARISGSLS
+6283 
-6292 NNDTIMG
+6292 
-6299 LAAGRY
+6299 
-6305 EVEVTGVSTGCVS
+6305 
-6318 TAQRTV
+6318 
-6324 INAPIDV
+6324 NA
-6331 RILSMSGIDPTSCD
+6331 
-6345 PPNGIIEVVSIT
+6345 
-6357 PGVLSDYTF
+6357 
-6366 TFYLRDP
+6366 
-6373 GNGGV
+6373 
-6378 QVQTALGPAFAS
+6378 
-6390 ASSGTYY
+6390 
-6397 VEAMHNVYG
+6397 
-6406 CTNNLNEIVLGDNLT
+6406 
-6421 YPDIDLISFNNQT
+6421 
-6434 NCDPGNPN
+6434 
-6442 GEISAMAD
+6442 
-6450 GSTDNT
+6450 
-6456 AYTFEWRDAS
+6456 
-6466 NTVVEPNNATV
+6466 
-6477 SNIPAG
+6477 
-6483 TFTLN
+6483 
-6488 VTDNST
+6488 
-6494 GCMSSAMFDI
+6494 
-6504 IDDYPDPI
+6504 
-6512 RLVISTSS
+6512 
-6520 NTNCTNPNGEVSAT
+6520 
-6534 IRNLQALGKPITD
+6534 
-6547 YLFYWFNGD
+6547 
-6556 QTAGVPDI
+6556 
-6564 ANPDYTGTLITDLP
+6564 
-6578 DGDYTVYVVDASD
+6578 
-6591 AFCTSEPTLVTIQ
+6591 
-6604 DRTLPPPFQVEIQN
+6604 
-6618 HVTICYDSLP
+6618 
-6628 NGRAKINPASLE
+6628 
-6640 ASRELFEF
+6640 
-6648 RYEWYV
+6648 
-6654 GTAADTAG
+6654 
-6662 QVPFVTGIRADS
+6662 
-6674 LDVGSYSVL
+6674 
-6683 STDLRTG
+6683 
-6690 CQNLVTFDIIDD
+6690 
-6702 TDAVPAPDVNV
+6702 
-6713 VSDRDNCMFA
+6713 
-6723 NGHAVASIS
+6723 
-6732 GTIAG
+6732 
-6737 YRFEWFLASGD
+6737 YRFEHW
-6748 TTTVQFTGHEVF
+6748 
-6760 TLDSVDYKVRAT
+6760 Y
-6772 RLSTGCISPRTP
+6772 
-6784 VEIINAIEDP
+6784 
-6794 VFEIATTT
+6794 
-6802 SLCLRTEDGAFN
+6802 
-6814 QFTGTAEVIF
+6814 
-6824 SQFGVIKQIDWIAP
+6824 
-6838 DGTVFSND
+6838 
-6846 IKLVNAQPGTW
+6846 
-6857 EVRFVLDNDCE
+6857 
-6868 YFGSFGI
+6868 
-6875 QTALKIYNGVSAN
+6875 IYRHCN
-6888 ADGLNDYFFIDCI
+6888 
-6901 DYFPNNNVQIF
+6901 
-6912 NRDGTKVWES
+6912 
-6922 DSYNNN
+6922 
-6928 DIRFDGF
+6928 
-6935 SNVGRG
+6935 
-6941 GLQLPAGTYFYIIE
+6941 
-6955 KGPQQLGT
+6955 
-6963 DDDLEDNTIRPRI
+6963 
-6976 QGYLELVR
+6976 

>member
-18 SISSALAQENCT
+18 SISSALAQEICT
-30 NGVDDDG
+30 NGTDDDG

-60 NPIVCKDEPTEN
+60 NPIVCRDEPTAN
-72 PTFTMKLQWGSED
+72 PTFQMKLQWGSED

-170 ANFLWQT
+170 ANFLWQS

-202 TEIMDAATGNIIVA
+202 TEIMDAATGNIIVT
-216 GTADN
+216 GTPDN
-221 WVQKYAHSAIAVD
+221 WVQNYAHSAIAVD

-239 FCADCSGLEL
+239 FCPDCSGLEL

-261 AGTRTL
+261 TGTRTL
-267 AKDLND
+267 AKDLNL
-273 LFAAEIP
+273 LFATEIP
-280 VNNKRYY
+280 VNTKRYY

-327 TIFFWDVFNDAYL
+327 TIFFWDVFNDSYL
-340 VYDGGVNHS
+340 VFDGGVNHN

-354 LNVSDIDGDGQ
+354 LNVSDIDGDGL

-470 PFSPYSNTRY
+470 PFSPYSNTKF

-516 IPAQQQDHTA
+516 IPAEQQDHTA

-532 CDTGVPE
+532 CDTGLPE

-569 AGNVVATPSLC
+569 AGNVVANPSLC

-606 FYDGDPETP
+606 FYNGDPETP

-622 ETVVINNFLQGETR
+622 ETVVINNFLQGEIR
-636 TINMTVEGPGGD
+636 TINMTVEGSGGD

-678 NIANISVT
+678 NTANVPVT

-702 CDPSKPNNGEAEA
+702 CDTSKPNNGEAEA
-715 YFQGTLGGDYETF
+715 YFEGTLGGGYETF
-728 WVEDFAGLSNGD
+728 WVEDFTGLPNGD
-740 RSDAGVTAWT
+740 RSDAGATAWT
-750 STKGTFNPIYWG
+750 STKGSFNPIYWG
-762 VNTKSGNKVYRTRK
+762 VNTKDGNKVYRTRK
-776 TGLNN
+776 TGQNN

-789 SEVIDISGHTDVD
+789 SEVIDISNHTDVD
-802 LSLEML
+802 ISLDML

-818 GRDYMRAFYILDGGA
+818 GRDYMRAFYIVDGGA

-859 STLQIKVTFHT
+859 SALQIKVTFHT

-886 NSVPVVQQY
+886 TTVPVVQQF

-923 MPTGSYDVVGYY
+923 MATGSYDVVGYF

-948 INDSIPTF
+948 INDSVPTF
-956 SVHVYEAAPYTDCAD
+956 NVHVYEVAPYTDCAD
-971 PDGALSSFV
+971 PDGALSAFV

-988 NPSDTLTAGYTFS
+988 DPADTLTAGYSFS

-1020 IGSDDYT
+1020 ISSESYT
-1027 VRVEQIITGCSS
+1027 VRVEQLITGCTS
-1039 SASGAPSSGL
+1039 SASGAPSSSL
-1049 TFPADPTVVKTD
+1049 IIPADPTPVPVD
-1061 IIACTGP
+1061 IVACSGP
-1068 GTTGAAS
+1068 GSTGS
-1075 ASVGGIT
+1075 ATVSVGGVT
-1082 AGYDF
+1082 AGYTF
-1087 EWFYESVD
+1087 EWFYENVD
-1095 ATPDYTGSSITGLL
+1095 ATPDYTGSSIIGLL
-1109 EGTYYVRA
+1109 EGTYYVKA
-1117 IDNGSSCPSS
+1117 IDNGSSCESG
-1127 LVTFDIIDTSAD
+1127 LVTMQIQDLSGEPT
-1139 PNPSAVEVQAD
+1139 PSAASVDNTSCTAFTGQV
-1150 SECGGNNGIATADG
+1150 SADG
-1164 DGAGTV
+1164 DGAGTT
-1170 AGYTFEWFVGNNT
+1170 AGYNFTWYAGKNDDPNNE
-1183 LPGNLLPAAMPG
+1183 LPAAIPG
-1195 SSISADG
+1195 STASADG
-1202 ATASGLAS
+1202 STISNLPG
-1210 GTYTV
+1210 GYYTV
-1215 RATASGCESTT
+1215 VVEQGGCVGSDTVFVDETFVIPQFTFNTPIDTEESI
-1226 TVEITD
+1226 VLSNNGYVELPQLFGPGNEIT
-1232 AEVIPTYNIVT
+1232 
-1243 QVPAGN
+1243 N
-1249 ALQVTN
+1249 AV
-1255 KAYVR
+1255 
-1260 MPQLLSGTSSFTI
+1260 TI
-1273 SYWVEIST
+1273 SYWANLSVD
-1281 QNYLDDHRIF
+1281 NYNNDERIF
-1291 SSGGKNESQ
+1291 SSGSTGENQ
-1300 VMLWTSDVFGISFV
+1300 VLLWSDNHNGLAFV
-1314 VKAESAG
+1314 VRTSSGGRGRINSGYSA
-1321 SVGKINTLYKPT
+1321 T
-1333 GWVQLTGTWD
+1333 GWAQIVGTWDGTTGEMNMYVNGVLIGSDNHIGSGILIDTGNPMYLGRDGNIGSKKFEGELDEVRIYNKALTVEEVNAQLCTELTGT
-1343 EASGEMKLY
+1343 E
-1352 ANGVKVGETTYFGDN
+1352 
-1367 PAILEG
+1367 
-1373 VIDNGPDMYLARD
+1373 D
-1386 GNLGANKFEGRID
+1386 GLVA
-1399 EVKIYNRVLDES
+1399 Y
-1411 EILTVLCDPAG
+1411 
-1422 GSTTGLQAHYDFNG
+1422 YDFNNIASLNTG
-1436 VLSTAN
+1436 TTIPDLAPQDGNNN
-1442 GATVPD
+1442 GTIR
-1448 VSGNGNDGTLD
+1448 NG
-1459 KPGAAPGSV
+1459 GAANVSYP
-1468 QYVTSGIQCP
+1468 TATITCPNSGF
-1478 LAGMVNNTSCD
+1478 NNNRSCD
-1489 PANPNGEINLVGA
+1489 AGNPNGE
-1502 VDPQPENYEYTL
+1502 VDLSDKIT
-1514 YEGTEVDPAELLA
+1514 PAPGGGITYDFEIYSGFS
-1527 TNTSGIFSDLPDG
+1527 TSGAPLDANTTGIFTGLPGG
-1540 FYTVV
+1540 FYTVLA
-1545 TRDQDTNCETD
+1545 TDQATGC
-1556 PLTLSIATLP
+1556 ATLEGRVSLNDIP
-1566 EEPSIVTSITDN
+1566 DNPSIVTSITDDI
-1578 TGCTVGNGEILVT
+1578 GCSTIGLGEIAVT
-1591 SSSVSSEPSS
+1591 SSSSSTEPGGG
-1601 YTYELYDGYTY
+1601 YTYEIFD
-1612 TTLLQTE
+1612 
-1619 TVADGSTGFNFTGL
+1619 GFNFTTEIGSDIVVPDGSVGHTYTGL
-1633 STGEY
+1633 TDGPY
-1638 RIHVTNDD
+1638 RIRVTNNT
-1646 ILCEGYVDVYVDDA
+1646 LTCTSYVDVNVGD
-1660 SVNPTWNHPSTIE
+1660 NPTNPSWNHPSTII
-1673 NNNTVCVG
+1673 NDNTTCAG
-1681 TPNGFASV
+1681 TPNGFVSV
-1689 APVGTLSNFTFE
+1689 AVTGGNTDYTFE
-1701 WYTGELVDP
+1701 WYNGAIVDP
-1710 GQLIAGETQ
+1710 GQLIAGEND
-1719 EFIDELAAGKYTVVA
+1719 EFIDELTGGQQYTVMA
-1734 TSTITGCETPPKT
+1734 TSTITGCSTPAKT
-1747 VTIDPEPVLP
+1747 VTVNNAPVYP
-1757 NVVAVEVKPQNSCD
+1757 NVVVVEVQPQHSCD

-1786 SDCVECIEADDYS
+1786 SDCVECNEADDYS

-1836 GDYDYTVQVTNNL
+1836 GGDEYTVQVTNNL

-1854 ETTISLTYDPLPPM
+1854 EATITLTYDPQPPV

-1879 TLCGPS
+1879 TLCGPV

-1917 TVTDLNSSILPDGSI
+1917 TVTDLDSQILPDGSI
-1932 ELTPDVNNQA
+1932 ELTPDQGNRA

-1954 KPTRID
+1954 TPTRID
-1960 YWMYLG
+1960 FWMYLG
-1966 NKDNGADGI
+1966 DKDVGGADGI
-1975 TFIFHQDPAGRDA
+1975 TFIFHQDPLGRDA

-1998 GDESCFGGT
+1998 GDEPCFGGT
-2007 ETAIQPSVAV
+2007 ETAISPSVAV
-2017 EFDTYN
+2017 EFDTYRN
-2023 NGAATKDPAWDHAA
+2023 PNAYMKEPTYDHTN
-2037 FVINGEMD
+2037 FVINGDMSD
-2045 KPQGDVGVF
+2045 PQGDVGVF

-2068 VEAPNTELRVTITI
+2068 VENADTELRVTITI

-2125 STGGARN
+2125 STGGSKN

-2150 TGSGVDPSNEIV
+2150 TGTGVNPANEIA
-2162 GADRPFLCDLLGGD
+2162 GADKPFLCDLLGGD
-2176 YTLVVTYGGTGC
+2176 YTLVVTYGGSGC

-2215 VCDTTLALGGN
+2215 VCDTTLAQGGSY
-2226 FTGSLTANI
+2226 TGSLTANI
-2235 AQNPADY
+2235 AEDPTDY
-2242 LFAWFEGTAPS
+2242 VFAWFEGTAPS
-2253 ADTISTN
+2253 ADTLATTQSIT
-2260 QTISNIPGGDYTVVV
+2260 NIPGGDYTVVV
-2275 ESIAGGCIAIKDT
+2275 ESLAGGCVAVKDT

-2295 DPAIVDVNADVTIQ
+2295 DPAIVDVNADVTIN
-2309 NVTSCEGSATYPNG
+2309 NVTVCEGSATYPNG
-2323 SITVNTVAIGT
+2323 SITVDAVNVGT
-2334 GPFGFWY
+2334 GPFGYWY
-2341 YYGSDTTTGTFLTDA
+2341 YYGSDTTSGTFLNDG

-2370 VNVSGNGTS
+2370 VNVNGNGTAT
-2379 MLTGLS
+2379 LTGLS

-2397 SGCTSIEANVQII
+2397 SGCTSIEANVNII
-2410 DVPTIPNLDQNIT
+2410 DDPTIPNLDQNVT

-2439 GEVEIIT
+2439 GEVEITT
-2446 TDGSDAVT
+2446 TDGTDAVA

-2459 WYDGTGTGTPTS
+2459 WYDGTGTGTPTAY
-2471 WTVSNNILSEA
+2471 TVTDNILSEA

-2507 DATVVPTIDNVTAQ
+2507 DATVDPTIDNVTTQ
-2521 NITAC
+2521 NVTAC
-2526 EGGPAYPNG
+2526 EGGPAYPNGSITIAAVTGTGPYDYLYYFGTDAATGTLLTDGTDIFTQTGTPGVASVNVSGNGTTTVTGLSAGDYTIVVIDQASGCSSLEANVQLIDVPTTPELNQNVTPNTICDPVLAASGNYDGEVEIITTDATNVTDYSYVWYDGTGTATPTVYTATNNILSEAPDGNYTVVATSNLTGCDTTIYATIGDATTIPTIDNVTTQNVTVCEGGPTYPNG

-2542 TGTGPYD
+2542 TGTGPFD

-2556 DATTGT
+2556 DAATGT
-2562 LLADGSD
+2562 LLSDGTD
-2569 IFTQTGAPGVASVNV
+2569 IFTQTGTPGVASVNV
-2584 SGSGT
+2584 NGNGT

-2603 LVDLASGCTSIE
+2603 LVDQATGCTSIE
-2615 ANVQLIDVPTI
+2615 FNVALVNIPTT

-2638 CDPSLTAAGVYD
+2638 CDPLLATSGDYD

-2670 YDGTGTGTPTAYTA
+2670 YDGTGTATPTAYTA

-2720 TIPTIDNVTTQNVTA
+2720 TIPTIDNVTTQNVTV
-2735 CEGGPA
+2735 CEGGPT

-2756 PYDYLYYYGTD
+2756 P
-2767 ATTGTLLADGS
+2767 
-2778 DIFTQTGAPGV
+2778 F
-2789 ASVNVSGS
+2789 
-2797 GTTTITGLS
+2797 
-2806 AGDYTIVLIDSASG
+2806 
-2820 CTSIEANV
+2820 
-2828 QLINVPTIPELDQN
+2828 
-2842 VTPNTIC
+2842 
-2849 DPGLAASGN
+2849 
-2858 YDGEVEIIT
+2858 
-2867 TDATNVT
+2867 
-2874 DYSYVWYDGT
+2874 
-2884 GTGTPTAYTASNNIL
+2884 
-2899 SEAPDGNYTVVAT
+2899 
-2912 SNLTGCD
+2912 
-2919 TTIYATIGDA
+2919 
-2929 TTIPTIDNVTTQNV
+2929 
-2943 TACEG
+2943 
-2948 GPAYPNGSITVAAVT
+2948 
-2963 GTGPYDY
+2963 DY

-2985 DGIDIFT
+2985 DGTDIFT

-3020 TIVLIDQASGCSSIE
+3020 TIVLVDQATGCTSIE
-3035 ANVALSN
+3035 SNVALSN
-3042 VPTIPALDQNITP
+3042 IPTTPDLDQNVTP
-3055 NTVCDIATNNSGTYD
+3055 NTVCDITINNSGNYD
-3070 GEVEIITT
+3070 GEVEIITL
-3078 DATNVTDYTYVWY
+3078 DATNEVTDYSYTWY

-3096 GTPTTYTATNNILS
+3096 GTPTVYTATNNVLS

-3115 NYTVVATSNLTGC
+3115 NYTVVATSLITGC

-3167 EVDEPSITGSGD
+3167 EVDEPSITNGSGD
-3179 YSYEFYWGPSVDAAK
+3179 YSYEFYWGPSIDAAK

-3204 EKTGFASGVNIDITA
+3204 EKTGFANGQNVDITG
-3219 NVISNLD
+3219 NIISNLD
-3226 TGFYTIVAIDNV
+3226 TGFYTIVVIDNV
-3238 SGCISGEQ
+3238 SGCKSGEQ
-3246 TVEIEDVLIAIN
+3246 TVEIEDVLIDIN
-3258 VPAPA
+3258 VPAPV
-3263 INHYT
+3263 INHFT
-3268 NCDAPDG
+3268 NCDDPDG

-3281 TMASGPEPALGYSY
+3281 SMASGPEPALGYSY
-3295 QWYYGSGTGN
+3295 QWYFGSGTGN
-3305 TLDAADL
+3305 TLDPTDL
-3312 TDGTALAGTTTATVS
+3312 NDGTELAGTTTAAVS

-3363 PGLIVTTPNV
+3363 PGLIATTPNI
-3373 NCAGA
+3373 NCSGA
-3378 PTGTIDPTAAVS
+3378 PTGTIDPTGAVS

-3427 YKIGVELASGCVSVA
+3427 YKIGVELANGCTSVA

-3452 TYPNLSV
+3452 TYPNLTV
-3459 TKLSNETSCIAPN
+3459 TKLSEETSCIAPN

-3482 APAAGFDIIVY
+3482 SPAAGFDIIVY
-3493 SGIGTGGA
+3493 NGIGTGGA
-3501 VQETIGDDYTGA
+3501 IQETIGNNYTGA

-3550 DRPTLVSGN
+3550 DRPALVGGN
-3559 VTKTDDTN
+3559 VTRTNDTY
-3567 CTSENGTIT
+3567 CTSDNGSIT
-3576 ISTVTNPGVNPIFNL
+3576 VSTVTNPGVDPIFNL

-3603 TTAQHPA
+3603 TSAQHPA

-3617 LAPGTYTVSV
+3617 LAAGTYTVSV

-3635 SNGITRTINFVP
+3635 SNGITRTVNFVP
-3647 VSFTPAITT
+3647 VSFTPGVSVF
-3656 YSDQSSCLMSDPNG
+3656 SDQSSCLISDPNG
-3670 ELIATIAAA
+3670 ELIASIAAA

-3685 NVADYNFEWYQ
+3685 NPLDYNFEWYQ
-3696 GQNTNPANRITTGGI
+3696 GQNTNPGNRILTGGI
-3711 IPTATVFSTN
+3711 IPTAVLSSTN
-3721 GSRVS
+3721 DSRVS

-3739 PVSGCFYV
+3739 PLSGCFYV
-3747 IDETIDL
+3747 IDETIDV
-3754 ITQTPTIPGGGVIIT
+3754 ITTTPTIPGGGIIIT

-3779 EINITVTDG
+3779 EINVTVNDG
-3788 GSPQPYDGA
+3788 GSTQPYDGA
-3797 GGYTFELYV
+3797 GGYTFELYL
-3806 GTIGAGETPI
+3806 GTIGAGEMPI
-3816 QTINETSVS
+3816 QTFNQTAVF
-3825 GAPNYQATVTFT
+3825 GAPNYQATHTFT
-3837 DLQPDDYTIRAID
+3837 DLQPDDYTIRIID

-3861 QTVGFVGATLA
+3861 QTVSFIGTTLS
-3872 FDENN
+3872 FDVNN

-3903 NTDDVDIT
+3903 NTDDVTIT
-3911 WYVGSDTSNTANL
+3911 WFVGSDTSNTANL
-3924 ISNVVT
+3924 IANAV
-3930 GPPPAAFSDI
+3930 GPPPAVFNDI

-3949 IINGNVTNLPAV
+3949 IINGVVSVLPAV

-3991 AVTTPVSRCSPTYDG
+3991 AVTTPVSRCAPTYDG
-4006 EVTLTVTPNNGN
+4006 EVTLTVTPNMGN

-4028 PGTYTV
+4028 PGSYTV
-4034 TDVTMGS
+4034 TDVTAGA
-4041 PWDPPANS
+4041 PWDPAASS
-4049 YNGGVTSGNDGDGN
+4049 YNGGVTAGNDGDGD
-4063 GTGTFTNNGADTPDA
+4063 GTGTFTDNGANNSDVV
-4078 ITISELDSGT
+4078 TISELDSGT

-4102 TNVETVTIAPPTE
+4102 TNVETITIDPPTE
-4115 PNVTLDTKTD
+4115 PNVTFDSKTD

-4151 GSTFTFDWYYDSDG
+4151 GSTFTFEWYYDNDG
-4165 DGDFTAGQ
+4165 DGDFSVGQ
-4173 TAVANGANG
+4173 TAVANGADG
-4182 AGAGSFVTGATTTN
+4182 AGVGSFVTGATTTN
-4196 SLSAT
+4196 ALTAT
-4201 VSGVGPG
+4201 LDGIGPG

-4222 GVNATTCPDTLDVQ
+4222 GVNATACPDTLD
-4236 IVDDFV
+4236 IEIFDDFV
-4242 ELAIQP
+4242 ELAILP

-4253 QTNVLDCS
+4253 QTNVLDCA
-4261 GGADEFGEFLLA
+4261 GGPEEFGEFELA
-4273 TVREDGADLDASTV
+4273 TVREDGADLSATTA

-4312 NHSNDLAAGDYRITA
+4312 NHSDDLAAGDYRITA
-4327 VSTITGCDVSYD
+4327 VSTTTGCEVSYD

-4353 LNLADNTIC
+4353 LNLSDNTIC

-4374 QIIIEIQDELGAVQD
+4374 QIIIEIQDELGAVVD

-4417 ITTTAVDVTIDD
+4417 ITTTAVDVTLDD
-4429 LPGGTYWL
+4429 LPGGTYWV

-4450 TTASFVLID
+4450 TTASFELID
-4459 DPAEVTIQKVLAT
+4459 DQAEVTIQKILNT
-4472 DYTTQHNTDCTPGE
+4472 DYTTDHNTDCSPDE
-4486 NGRVTLINVYED
+4486 NGRVTLLNVYED
-4498 GVADPISNGNYLFNW
+4498 GVADPVANGNYVFNW
-4513 YDADQVTPIS
+4513 FDADQVTPIS
-4523 VGAVGGAFNED
+4523 VGTVNAMGDD
-4534 VTNLPAGT
+4534 VTDLPAGT
-4542 YYVEAENQTTDC
+4542 YYVEAENINTDC
-4554 VSDKVPFTINDE
+4554 VSDKVSFTINDN

-4572 QLAQTLPDT
+4572 QLTQTLPDT
-4581 TCVGSLAPSGEVTAS
+4581 TCVGSLVPSGEVTAS
-4596 VILPGGGSGNPADY
+4596 VILPGGGAGNPADY

-4616 GVGTGTPITVG
+4616 GPGTGTPITVG

-4641 LPAGIYTVEVVDN
+4641 LPAGIYTVVVEDN
-4654 VTPGNNCTITAQI
+4654 VTPGDNCTAIAQI
-4667 TVSRFSPVIS
+4667 TVSRFTPIIS
-4677 IQTSDI
+4677 IQTVDI

-4691 NIDNGSATVN
+4691 NIDNGSATVDR
-4701 AVTVTKYGG
+4701 VTVTKYGG

-4736 LSQDNDNIFDLRP
+4736 VSQDNDNVFDLRP

-4776 QNTATVPNVQL
+4776 QDVTTLPNVQL

-4799 ANEGDGTLEIE
+4799 ANEGDGTLDIE

-4815 NNPANPTDY
+4815 NNPANPADY
-4824 TITWYRGTGTA
+4824 NITWYRGTGTG
-4835 TTLASVPGSSVIA
+4835 TTLASAPGSSAIA
-4848 GSGTQL
+4848 GGGTQL
-4854 SGLSTGTY
+4854 TGLSTGTY

-4867 KSGTPNDGC
+4867 KNGSPNDGC

-4887 IPTYSLPESA
+4887 APTYALPESA

-4938 TGLPGTAVVNT
+4938 TGLPGTAVLNT

-4974 NCTVNATIELDDIGT
+4974 NCTVNATIELDDIGA
-4989 NPVIQL
+4989 NPVVQL

-5025 NPANPLDYV
+5025 DPANPLDYA
-5034 ITWYRGTGTAT
+5034 ITWYRGTGTGT
-5045 TLASAMGSATV
+5045 TLASAMGSASV
-5056 NADRTVLT
+5056 SADGTTLT

-5075 SKSGTPN
+5075 SKNGTPN
-5082 DGCFTQQ
+5082 DGCLTQQ

-5111 NQNCVNPNGTI
+5111 NENCLNPNGTI
-5122 TINGIHIDGVFEDF
+5122 TINGVHIDGVFEDF
-5136 STTGDTYTIAWTG
+5136 STTGDTYTIVWTG
-5149 LPGTAVVNTVNF
+5149 LPGTAVLNTVNF
-5161 ANDEVTALEAG
+5161 ADDEVTVLEAG

-5204 VSKNPDEYCATLVPN
+5204 LSKNPDEYCATLVPN
-5219 EGDGDLTIKVVHEGN
+5219 EGDGDLAIKVVHEGN
-5234 TPADPLDYAVTWYR
+5234 NPANPADYVITWYR
-5248 GTGTATTL
+5248 GTGTGTTL
-5256 ASALGTASVSA
+5256 LSAMGTASISA
-5267 AGTTLTGLST
+5267 DGTTLTGLST
-5277 GTYTVTVS
+5277 GNYTVTVS

-5306 QTYSLPEAAITKT
+5306 QTYSLPAAAITKT

-5348 ADTYTLNWT
+5348 ADTYTLNWA

-5395 VTASITITDVTSNPL
+5395 VTANITISNVTSNPV
-5410 VQLVTKTPDEYC
+5410 VQLLAKTPDEYC
-5422 ATVTPNEG
+5422 TTVTPNEG

-5444 PADSTLYNF
+5444 PADSTLYNI

-5462 TALAGGALGSATI
+5462 TSLSGGALGSATI
-5475 SPNGTVLTGLSAGTY
+5475 SPNGTGLTGLSTGTY

-5505 TTQTFTINRDAPTYS
+5505 TIQTFTINRDAPTYS
-5520 LPLSAMTI
+5520 LPLSVMTI

-5534 SNPNGSITIDGVR
+5534 DNPNGSITINGVN
-5547 IDGVFEDFSTTGDTY
+5547 IDGVFEDFGTTGDTY

-5572 ATLNTVNFANDQ
+5572 AVLNTVNFANDQ
-5584 VNGIEGGTYTVDVLN
+5584 VTGIEGGTYTVDVEN
-5599 DRTGCTVSADVVL
+5599 DRTGCTVSADIVI

-5622 LVIKQPDEYC
+5622 LVIKQPDEFC
-5632 DNTGFQGNGSLE
+5632 DNTGFQGNGSLQM
-5644 LRIVHEGNNPANPTD
+5644 RIVHEGNNPANATD
-5659 YNITW
+5659 YDITW
-5664 YRGNGTGTTLAS
+5664 YRGSSATGGNELFIPANQGTAMT
-5676 APGSSVLAGSGT
+5676 AGSGT
-5688 QLSGLSSGIYT
+5688 QLSGLSTDTYT
-5699 VVVTKNG
+5699 VTVMKNSA
-5706 TPNDQCLTTTTFS
+5706 PNDQCLTTTTFS
-5719 IEKDIPLFSIQTSS
+5719 INKDIPPFTIQTSS
-5733 VVIAHNTNCTNP
+5733 LSIADNTNCTNP
-5745 NGSIQLSNVVVD
+5745 NGSIQITNVVLD
-5757 GVVRD
+5757 GVVQD

-5791 IATGLPAGTYK
+5791 IATGLPAGDYK
-5802 IIGENVATGCA
+5802 IIGENVVTGCS
-5813 TDTINVIILD
+5813 TDTIIVTIIDDQVDPLLTFNVD
-5823 DPTEPALSFTV
+5823 QV
-5834 DAINTNCGPTK
+5834 NTNCGPTK

-5853 TTADGN
+5853 TTADSN

-5866 YTFTWYDGQGTAT
+5866 YSFIWYDGEGTAIP
-5879 GTSYVQSDG
+5879 TSYVQSDG

-5902 SGYYTVTVF
+5902 SGYYTVEVF
-5911 DNINECSITGTY
+5911 DNINECTTIGTY
-5923 AVSETK
+5923 AVSETL
-5929 DVPKV
+5929 VTPKV
-5934 LLSDIVV
+5934 LLNEIVV
-5941 RADTTCNVGSSGTII
+5941 RADSTCDVGSSGTII
-5956 VADSSFATGVLDD
+5956 VADTSFSVGVLDD
-5969 FDVEIRSGT
+5969 YDVQIRSNTPGGT
-5978 STGPIVAQ
+5978 IVAQ

-5991 GNTDLTVSSLDPGT
+5991 GNTDLTISSLDPGV
-6005 FYVTATRAA
+6005 FYVTATRAS
-6014 TECPAAPVK
+6014 TECAAAPVK
-6023 IIILDERFPPTIQLD
+6023 INILDERFLPELTLD
-6038 TMIANPNCGGTIALG
+6038 SLIANINCGGGA
-6053 SIAVTANG
+6053 ANG
-6061 FDETNPDYIFQWY
+6061 QLMINADGYDHTNPDYTFQWY
-6074 VGTIGGGVI
+6074 IGQVVGVV
-6083 VPGANGGNTATMINV
+6083 VPAGNGGTTANPFGLS
-6098 AEGQYELSVTNVNTG
+6098 EGFYTVEVTNTNTG
-6113 CVATQLFDLPATP
+6113 CVRTQVFELPSIQILPTFTSYEVNNNTACVDNGSIVLLEGQYGSTLIDSMAMATNYTVGWYSDPGLTTSIVDPVPATP
-6126 VNPRISSYEVSNNLI
+6126 LEL
-6141 CNVPG
+6141 
-6146 DGSFEVNQIRWNG
+6146 EQLG
-6159 NFFDAGVTADS
+6159 N
-6170 LNMVTN
+6170 
-6176 YTFEYYSDAALTT
+6176 
-6189 PVADLDLSTPLQLDG
+6189 
-6204 LSAGTYYARV
+6204 GTYYV
-6214 RRNDSQCASGP
+6214 TLTNDTTNCTSEP
-6225 IQFTIQDIPQYP
+6225 LELVIIDNILYP
-6237 VIQLT
+6237 SLNGLQIA
-6242 QLVADSTCNGMN
+6242 ADSTCNMTGTPTGALRVIADNQNN
-6254 PNGTISALVDGVA
+6254 PGSNYTFTWYAASDLV
-6267 NDTLYTYDWF
+6267 T
-6277 EVDPVS
+6277 P
-6283 GARISGSLS
+6283 IS
-6292 NNDTIMG
+6292 NNDTLSG
-6299 LAAGRY
+6299 QFAGDY
-6305 EVEVTGVSTGCVS
+6305 VVEVTNTSIGCTSTETFTIQSRPVNI
-6318 TAQRTV
+6318 V
-6324 INAPIDV
+6324 INDV
-6331 RILSMSGIDPTSCD
+6331 ATTAPTSCM
-6345 PPNGIIEVVSIT
+6345 PPNGVIEVTDISY
-6357 PGVLSDYTF
+6357 GVLSDYTF
-6366 TFYLRDP
+6366 EFRDEF
-6373 GNGGV
+6373 NNVV
-6378 QVQTALGPAFAS
+6378 Q
-6390 ASSGTYY
+6390 SGTDSIFSAA
-6397 VEAMHNVYG
+6397 EAGKYLIYATHNRLQ
-6406 CTNNLNEIVLGDNLT
+6406 CTNPLVYSVVVNDGNII
-6421 YPDIDLISFNNQT
+6421 YPDIDLVSFENQT
-6434 NCDPGNPN
+6434 NCDPANPN
-6442 GEISAMAD
+6442 GEITASAD
-6450 GSTDNT
+6450 GSTDNVM
-6456 AYTFEWRDAS
+6456 YTFEWRDAS

-6477 SNIPAG
+6477 TNIPAG
-6483 TFTLN
+6483 TYTLN
-6488 VTDNST
+6488 VTDNTT
-6494 GCMSSAMFDI
+6494 GCMSSASFDI

-6512 RLVISTSS
+6512 RLVISTSP
-6520 NTNCTNPNGEVSAT
+6520 NTNCVNPNGEVSAT
-6534 IRNLQALGKPITD
+6534 IRNLAALGKPITD
-6547 YLFYWFNGD
+6547 YQFYWFNGD
-6556 QTAGVPDI
+6556 QTSGVPDI
-6564 ANPDYTGTLITDLP
+6564 ANPDYSGTLISDLP
-6578 DGDYTVYVVDASD
+6578 DGDYTVYVVDAAD
-6591 AFCTSEPTLVTIQ
+6591 AFCTSDPTLVTIQ
-6604 DRTLPPPFQVEIQN
+6604 DRTLPPPFQIEIQN

-6628 NGRAKINPASLE
+6628 DGRARINPNSLE
-6640 ASRELFEF
+6640 TNRELFEF
-6648 RYEWYV
+6648 TYEWFN

-6662 QVPFVTGIRADS
+6662 QTPFVTGIRADS
-6674 LDVGSYSVL
+6674 LDIGTYSVL

-6690 CQNLVTFDIIDD
+6690 CENLVTFDIIDD

-6713 VSDRDNCMFA
+6713 VSNRDNCLFA
-6723 NGHAVASIS
+6723 NGHAVATIS
-6732 GTIAG
+6732 GSITG
-6737 YRFEWFLASGD
+6737 YRFEWFLATGD
-6748 TTTVQFTGHEVF
+6748 TTTVQFTGHEIF

-6784 VEIINAIEDP
+6784 VEIINAIENP

-6814 QFTGTAEVIF
+6814 QFTGTAEVMF

-6838 DGTVFSND
+6838 DGTIFSND
-6846 IKLVNAQPGTW
+6846 IKLVNAQPGRW

-6868 YFGSFGI
+6868 YFGTFGI
-6875 QTALKIYNGVSAN
+6875 ETALKIYNGVSAN

-6901 DYFPNNNVQIF
+6901 DYFPSNNVQIF

-6922 DSYNNN
+6922 DSYDNNEV
-6928 DIRFDGF
+6928 RFDGY

-6955 KGPQQLGT
+6955 KGPQDWGT
-6963 DDDLEDNTIRPRI
+6963 EDELVDNTIRPRI

>member
-1 MKHKT
+1 M
-6 NNIFLYIAITLL
+6 
-18 SISSALAQENCT
+18 
-30 NGVDDDG
+30 
-37 DGFIDCYDGDCAGG
+37 
-51 PSCADFFYG
+51 
-60 NPIVCKDEPTEN
+60 
-72 PTFTMKLQWGSED
+72 
-85 RSADSHA
+85 
-92 TPAVG
+92 
-97 DLDNDGL
+97 
-104 PEVVVINRL
+104 
-113 DERLFILNG
+113 
-122 EDGTTAFTY
+122 
-131 DLGYQPE
+131 
-138 NGIVLANLDGGD
+138 
-150 CANIY
+150 
-155 VSRDNSSTITALDCE
+155 
-170 ANFLWQT
+170 
-177 NASDRVGIMGI
+177 
-188 ADFNGDG
+188 
-195 NAELYYK
+195 
-202 TEIMDAATGNIIVA
+202 
-216 GTADN
+216 
-221 WVQKYAHSAIAVD
+221 
-234 ILDDS
+234 
-239 FCADCSGLEL
+239 
-249 ITGNQIWAINIA
+249 
-261 AGTRTL
+261 
-267 AKDLND
+267 
-273 LFAAEIP
+273 
-280 VNNKRYY
+280 
-287 TKYFNTNQNR
+287 
-297 TAISVAD
+297 
-304 YNQDGHVDVLM
+304 
-315 PGAYGSSNSSQT
+315 
-327 TIFFWDVFNDAYL
+327 
-340 VYDGGVNHS
+340 
-349 KGTGR
+349 
-354 LNVSDIDGDGQ
+354 
-365 MNTTYVSDQIL
+365 
-376 YALDENLNVLWT
+376 
-388 KGIDEGS
+388 
-395 SGFTGTTVFDFD
+395 
-407 GDGAAETIYR
+407 
-417 SESYLYIIDGTDGST
+417 
-432 RTTVACKSRTQ
+432 
-443 EEYPLVADVDND
+443 
-455 GSSELCVPCYTSNST
+455 
-470 PFSPYSNTRY
+470 
-480 SQIRIYEA
+480 
-488 DGGEIWQP
+488 
-496 SRRVWNQHGYYNVN
+496 
-510 VNDDLT
+510 
-516 IPAQQQDHTA
+516 
-526 IFGTVN
+526 
-532 CDTGVPE
+532 
-539 DNRALNGFLNQST
+539 
-552 FLEADGCP
+552 
-560 SYVSPDLNM
+560 
-569 AGNVVATPSLC
+569 
-580 PLTTF
+580 
-585 DVSFDIEN
+585 
-593 TGDTDIFGTLPVT
+593 
-606 FYDGDPETP
+606 
-615 GAIKLNT
+615 
-622 ETVVINNFLQGETR
+622 
-636 TINMTVEGPGGD
+636 
-648 FDLYIS
+648 
-654 INNNGQDPPI
+654 
-664 TPGSGGFPECDFTN
+664 
-678 NIANISVT
+678 
-686 YTPFTL
+686 
-692 TVNKLEENRR
+692 
-702 CDPSKPNNGEAEA
+702 
-715 YFQGTLGGDYETF
+715 
-728 WVEDFAGLSNGD
+728 
-740 RSDAGVTAWT
+740 
-750 STKGTFNPIYWG
+750 
-762 VNTKSGNKVYRTRK
+762 
-776 TGLNN
+776 
-781 EVSEVTWL
+781 
-789 SEVIDISGHTDVD
+789 
-802 LSLEML
+802 
-808 TNNTLEASGG
+808 
-818 GRDYMRAFYILDGGA
+818 
-833 ETEFDVN
+833 
-840 GELYGSFLYAVAE
+840 
-853 QEDLNG
+853 
-859 STLQIKVTFHT
+859 
-870 TGNGEY
+870 
-876 QYLDNVQVSG
+876 
-886 NSVPVVQQY
+886 
-895 TDADGFEFD
+895 
-904 WYNAG
+904 
-909 DFSAPVANGSLYTG
+909 
-923 MPTGSYDVVGYY
+923 
-935 PGGNCYSDTVNIV
+935 
-948 INDSIPTF
+948 
-956 SVHVYEAAPYTDCAD
+956 
-971 PDGALSSFV
+971 
-980 YTQTDGSG
+980 
-988 NPSDTLTAGYTFS
+988 
-1001 WVLST
+1001 
-1006 EGITPVGTGPDLTN
+1006 
-1020 IGSDDYT
+1020 
-1027 VRVEQIITGCSS
+1027 
-1039 SASGAPSSGL
+1039 
-1049 TFPADPTVVKTD
+1049 
-1061 IIACTGP
+1061 
-1068 GTTGAAS
+1068 
-1075 ASVGGIT
+1075 
-1082 AGYDF
+1082 
-1087 EWFYESVD
+1087 
-1095 ATPDYTGSSITGLL
+1095 
-1109 EGTYYVRA
+1109 
-1117 IDNGSSCPSS
+1117 
-1127 LVTFDIIDTSAD
+1127 
-1139 PNPSAVEVQAD
+1139 
-1150 SECGGNNGIATADG
+1150 
-1164 DGAGTV
+1164 
-1170 AGYTFEWFVGNNT
+1170 
-1183 LPGNLLPAAMPG
+1183 
-1195 SSISADG
+1195 
-1202 ATASGLAS
+1202 
-1210 GTYTV
+1210 
-1215 RATASGCESTT
+1215 
-1226 TVEITD
+1226 
-1232 AEVIPTYNIVT
+1232 
-1243 QVPAGN
+1243 
-1249 ALQVTN
+1249 
-1255 KAYVR
+1255 
-1260 MPQLLSGTSSFTI
+1260 
-1273 SYWVEIST
+1273 
-1281 QNYLDDHRIF
+1281 
-1291 SSGGKNESQ
+1291 
-1300 VMLWTSDVFGISFV
+1300 
-1314 VKAESAG
+1314 
-1321 SVGKINTLYKPT
+1321 
-1333 GWVQLTGTWD
+1333 
-1343 EASGEMKLY
+1343 
-1352 ANGVKVGETTYFGDN
+1352 
-1367 PAILEG
+1367 
-1373 VIDNGPDMYLARD
+1373 
-1386 GNLGANKFEGRID
+1386 
-1399 EVKIYNRVLDES
+1399 
-1411 EILTVLCDPAG
+1411 
-1422 GSTTGLQAHYDFNG
+1422 
-1436 VLSTAN
+1436 
-1442 GATVPD
+1442 
-1448 VSGNGNDGTLD
+1448 
-1459 KPGAAPGSV
+1459 
-1468 QYVTSGIQCP
+1468 
-1478 LAGMVNNTSCD
+1478 
-1489 PANPNGEINLVGA
+1489 
-1502 VDPQPENYEYTL
+1502 
-1514 YEGTEVDPAELLA
+1514 
-1527 TNTSGIFSDLPDG
+1527 
-1540 FYTVV
+1540 
-1545 TRDQDTNCETD
+1545 
-1556 PLTLSIATLP
+1556 
-1566 EEPSIVTSITDN
+1566 
-1578 TGCTVGNGEILVT
+1578 
-1591 SSSVSSEPSS
+1591 
-1601 YTYELYDGYTY
+1601 
-1612 TTLLQTE
+1612 
-1619 TVADGSTGFNFTGL
+1619 
-1633 STGEY
+1633 
-1638 RIHVTNDD
+1638 
-1646 ILCEGYVDVYVDDA
+1646 
-1660 SVNPTWNHPSTIE
+1660 
-1673 NNNTVCVG
+1673 
-1681 TPNGFASV
+1681 
-1689 APVGTLSNFTFE
+1689 
-1701 WYTGELVDP
+1701 
-1710 GQLIAGETQ
+1710 
-1719 EFIDELAAGKYTVVA
+1719 
-1734 TSTITGCETPPKT
+1734 
-1747 VTIDPEPVLP
+1747 
-1757 NVVAVEVKPQNSCD
+1757 
-1771 VGDGILRAYVDEPDP
+1771 
-1786 SDCVECIEADDYS
+1786 
-1799 FQWFL
+1799 
-1804 GNDTSTPLIE
+1804 
-1814 ATDPGNNSNPTYVDS
+1814 
-1829 SRVEGLT
+1829 
-1836 GDYDYTVQVTNNL
+1836 
-1849 TGCTN
+1849 
-1854 ETTISLTYDPLPPM
+1854 
-1868 IDAANSKVTAN
+1868 
-1879 TLCGPS
+1879 
-1885 GNGSVVA
+1885 
-1892 AVNFVGETINGAV
+1892 
-1905 NDQTWDIITDCN
+1905 
-1917 TVTDLNSSILPDGSI
+1917 
-1932 ELTPDVNNQA
+1932 
-1942 GKAYLGDSVDFS
+1942 
-1954 KPTRID
+1954 
-1960 YWMYLG
+1960 
-1966 NKDNGADGI
+1966 
-1975 TFIFHQDPAGRDA
+1975 
-1988 LGRYGCNLGI
+1988 
-1998 GDESCFGGT
+1998 
-2007 ETAIQPSVAV
+2007 
-2017 EFDTYN
+2017 
-2023 NGAATKDPAWDHAA
+2023 
-2037 FVINGEMD
+2037 
-2045 KPQGDVGVF
+2045 
-2054 YNANQPRIVNGQDD
+2054 
-2068 VEAPNTELRVTITI
+2068 
-2082 VPNFDGTQTFSVYV
+2082 
-2096 EDELRLQRTQDFI
+2096 
-2109 NDLFSGN
+2109 
-2116 PKTIGGFTA
+2116 
-2125 STGGARN
+2125 
-2132 QQYVR
+2132 
-2137 LDPYFGEYDFDWY
+2137 
-2150 TGSGVDPSNEIV
+2150 
-2162 GADRPFLCDLLGGD
+2162 
-2176 YTLVVTYGGTGC
+2176 
-2188 TSSPPVTFT
+2188 
-2197 IPNNT
+2197 
-2202 DTATVSFSGVSNT
+2202 
-2215 VCDTTLALGGN
+2215 
-2226 FTGSLTANI
+2226 
-2235 AQNPADY
+2235 
-2242 LFAWFEGTAPS
+2242 
-2253 ADTISTN
+2253 
-2260 QTISNIPGGDYTVVV
+2260 
-2275 ESIAGGCIAIKDT
+2275 
-2288 TLVDVTV
+2288 
-2295 DPAIVDVNADVTIQ
+2295 
-2309 NVTSCEGSATYPNG
+2309 
-2323 SITVNTVAIGT
+2323 
-2334 GPFGFWY
+2334 
-2341 YYGSDTTTGTFLTDA
+2341 
-2356 SDIFTQTGTPGTAS
+2356 
-2370 VNVSGNGTS
+2370 
-2379 MLTGLS
+2379 
-2385 AGDYTI
+2385 
-2391 IVVDSA
+2391 
-2397 SGCTSIEANVQII
+2397 
-2410 DVPTIPNLDQNIT
+2410 
-2423 PNTVCDPALA
+2423 
-2433 ASGVYD
+2433 
-2439 GEVEIIT
+2439 
-2446 TDGSDAVT
+2446 
-2454 DYTYL
+2454 
-2459 WYDGTGTGTPTS
+2459 
-2471 WTVSNNILSEA
+2471 
-2482 PDGNY
+2482 
-2487 TVVATNT
+2487 
-2494 TTGCDTTIYAAIG
+2494 
-2507 DATVVPTIDNVTAQ
+2507 
-2521 NITAC
+2521 
-2526 EGGPAYPNG
+2526 
-2535 SITVAAV
+2535 
-2542 TGTGPYD
+2542 
-2549 YLYYYGT
+2549 
-2556 DATTGT
+2556 
-2562 LLADGSD
+2562 
-2569 IFTQTGAPGVASVNV
+2569 
-2584 SGSGT
+2584 
-2589 TTITGLSAGDYTIV
+2589 
-2603 LVDLASGCTSIE
+2603 
-2615 ANVQLIDVPTI
+2615 
-2626 PELDQNVTPNTI
+2626 
-2638 CDPSLTAAGVYD
+2638 
-2650 GEVEII
+2650 
-2656 TTDATNVTD
+2656 
-2665 YSYIW
+2665 
-2670 YDGTGTGTPTAYTA
+2670 
-2684 TNNILSEAPDG
+2684 
-2695 NYTVVATSNLT
+2695 
-2706 GCDTTIYATIGDAT
+2706 
-2720 TIPTIDNVTTQNVTA
+2720 
-2735 CEGGPA
+2735 
-2741 YPNGSITVAAVTGTG
+2741 
-2756 PYDYLYYYGTD
+2756 
-2767 ATTGTLLADGS
+2767 
-2778 DIFTQTGAPGV
+2778 
-2789 ASVNVSGS
+2789 
-2797 GTTTITGLS
+2797 
-2806 AGDYTIVLIDSASG
+2806 LIDSASG

-2828 QLINVPTIPELDQN
+2828 QLIDVPTIPELDQN

-2884 GTGTPTAYTASNNIL
+2884 GTGTPTAYTATNNIL

-3194 LLSDGDNITF
+3194 RLSDGDNITF

-3246 TVEIEDVLIAIN
+3246 TVEIEDVFIAIN

-3263 INHYT
+3263 ISHYT

-3275 SITVSP
+3275 SITISP
-3281 TMASGPEPALGYSY
+3281 SMASGPEPALGYSY

-3363 PGLIVTTPNV
+3363 PSLIATTPNV
-3373 NCAGA
+3373 NCSGA

-3442 TASVTVSDNF
+3442 TASVTVSDN
-3452 TYPNLSV
+3452 L
-3459 TKLSNETSCIAPN
+3459 TKPSINHSLTPETSCISPN
-3472 GQIRVNDPGT
+3472 GQITVSSPGGVT
-3482 APAAGFDIIVY
+3482 PTGGWTINVY
-3493 SGIGTGGA
+3493 QGSGSGGALQENIGTGVTGGFPLSTVA
-3501 VQETIGDDYTGA
+3501 NLDNGLYTIQV
-3513 FPISGTANMAT
+3513 I
-3524 GTYTVQMLN
+3524 N
-3533 NDTGCES
+3533 NQTGCDS
-3540 LVQVTINNVP
+3540 LREVTIVETLDRPTGIAATKTDNTFCTSDNGQVTI
-3550 DRPTLVSGN
+3550 TSI
-3559 VTKTDDTN
+3559 TN
-3567 CTSENGTIT
+3567 GGATPIYNIYAG
-3576 ISTVTNPGVNPIFNL
+3576 STVTGTPDSTSTDNVFENL
-3591 YSGSSIVPANLI
+3591 PAG
-3603 TTAQHPA
+3603 P
-3610 TNHTFSG
+3610 
-3617 LAPGTYTVSV
+3617 YTVTV
-3627 IKDESGCE
+3627 TKAESGCE
-3635 SNGITRTINFVP
+3635 STGVTRTVNNTPITVTGT
-3647 VSFTPAITT
+3647 VSLI
-3656 YSDQSSCLMSDPNG
+3656 SDQTSCDLSDPNG
-3670 ELIATIAAA
+3670 QLTANPT
-3679 GTGPST
+3679 SQS
-3685 NVADYNFEWYQ
+3685 ADPNDFTFEWFQ
-3696 GQNTNPANRITTGGI
+3696 GQNTNPANAIPASAVTG
-3711 IPTATVFSTN
+3711 ATLSGTN
-3721 GSRVS
+3721 NRTVT
-3726 GLPSGTYRLKVIE
+3726 GLPAGTYRVKITNTE
-3739 PVSGCFYV
+3739 SGCFTTV
-3747 IDETIDL
+3747 DRTI
-3754 ITQTPTIPGGGVIIT
+3754 IISTVNPSVAAAPTTQPNTSCTTP
-3769 DADQCAPSNG
+3769 DG
-3779 EINITVTDG
+3779 EISITIQDN
-3788 GSPQPYDGA
+3788 SAAINDGA
-3797 GGYTFELYV
+3797 AGYTFELFV
-3806 GTIGAGETPI
+3806 GTTINPSSVPI
-3816 QTINETSVS
+3816 QTVNNGTP
-3825 GAPNYQATVTFT
+3825 APTTETFT
-3837 DLQPDDYTIRAID
+3837 GLLDGDYIIRATD
-3850 NNTSCLVTSSL
+3850 NNTDCKVVSVPIN
-3861 QTVGFVGATLA
+3861 VGYNGITAT
-3872 FDENN
+3872 FDESLFFKQAISACFDEDGIIDVSTGTTLGGVHSGPIHINWYAGTDTTN
-3877 MANIPLT
+3877 AANQL
-3884 GCFGNDGTLD
+3884 
-3894 IGTSLTIPG
+3894 
-3903 NTDDVDIT
+3903 
-3911 WYVGSDTSNTANL
+3911 SNL
-3924 ISNVVT
+3924 HNVVALT
-3930 GPPPAAFSDI
+3930 YPVDFQD
-3940 TNYNGLGYD
+3940 
-3949 IINGNVTNLPAV
+3949 VVV
-3961 SYTGVAEL
+3961 S
-3969 SNGCKFLLEVDL
+3969 
-3981 SIIDAPDLLT
+3981 
-3991 AVTTPVSRCSPTYDG
+3991 
-4006 EVTLTVTPNNGN
+4006 
-4018 NAGQYNYYLY
+4018 
-4028 PGTYTV
+4028 
-4034 TDVTMGS
+4034 
-4041 PWDPPANS
+4041 
-4049 YNGGVTSGNDGDGN
+4049 GVTIQN
-4063 GTGTFTNNGADTPDA
+4063 GR
-4078 ITISELDSGT
+4078 I
-4088 YTVIIEINTGSGCV
+4088 
-4102 TNVETVTIAPPTE
+4102 
-4115 PNVTLDTKTD
+4115 
-4125 NTVCDVSGALD
+4125 
-4136 YNGSITVDAEHPDFA
+4136 
-4151 GSTFTFDWYYDSDG
+4151 G
-4165 DGDFTAGQ
+4165 DGDFTTTGGLPAISYTGVVTLSNGCQEIINTNLTLGSAPDVVTSVSIPVTRCDPAFDGEIEITMDVQPGNNPAEYNWYIFEGSQQILPDADGNTPFIPNLASYGPIADQGSFTDITDGAIETVTATGLSAGLYTIGIEFDADDCITHVSTITIDDPEYPELTLDYVLNNNVCDASGGLSFNGAIVVDAIHNTLGGTFDFTWYYDNDGGGFNLSGTDQ
-4173 TAVANGANG
+4173 TLISNGANG
-4182 AGAGSFVTGATTTN
+4182 AGAGSNVTGATTTN
-4196 SLSAT
+4196 NNTAGI
-4201 VSGVGPG
+4201 SGIGPG
-4208 WYRVIATHTDANNA
+4208 WYRVIAIHNNNNVDPPGTD
-4222 GVNATTCPDTLDVQ
+4222 CPDTLDIQVFDETVDVTATAGVDYTFNDMDDCNGFGDFTLTQVNQTIGGSTTVNATVAADYTITWTKDGGAFAPDSEVNDADLLPGDYSLELVQDTTGCSTTIDFTIEDLTVDPIIELVLITNNTTCSGGANPPTGSIEVQ
-4236 IVDDFV
+4236 IVDDNGTP
-4242 ELAIQP
+4242 LAV
-4248 AAITT
+4248 AGEYAIEWYENAGLTIDLGTT
-4253 QTNVLDCS
+4253 VGLEA
-4261 GGADEFGEFLLA
+4261 GADNEFA
-4273 TVREDGADLDASTV
+4273 TQL
-4287 GGNFTITWEYD
+4287 
-4298 NGGGFAAYAPNVDQ
+4298 
-4312 NHSNDLAAGDYRITA
+4312 
-4327 VSTITGCDVSYD
+4327 
-4339 FTIDDVTEDPVINM
+4339 
-4353 LNLADNTIC
+4353 
-4362 VGGPIGTIEADG
+4362 
-4374 QIIIEIQDELGAVQD
+4374 
-4389 PVDYDV
+4389 
-4395 EWFLNSIAGG
+4395 
-4405 NEIPASQVTGAD
+4405 PA
-4417 ITTTAVDVTIDD
+4417 
-4429 LPGGTYWL
+4429 GTYYVE
-4437 RVTKNNGDDEQCE
+4437 VTDINAANQNDACV
-4450 TTASFVLID
+4450 ASAMYNVID
-4459 DPAEVTIQKVLAT
+4459 DPADVSIQTQIGT
-4472 DYTTQHNTDCTPGE
+4472 DYTITHQTNCTPGE
-4486 NGRVTLINVYED
+4486 NGAVSILNVYED
-4498 GVADPISNGNYLFNW
+4498 GVADPVANGNYLFNW

-4542 YYVEAENQTTDC
+4542 YYAEAENQTTDC
-4554 VSDKVPFTINDE
+4554 ISDKVPFTINDS

-4581 TCVGSLAPSGEVTAS
+4581 TCVGSLAPSGKVTAS

-4641 LPAGIYTVEVVDN
+4641 LPAGIYTVEVEDN
-4654 VTPGNNCTITAQI
+4654 VTPGDNCTATAQI
-4667 TVSRFSPVIS
+4667 TVSRFTPVIS
-4677 IQTSDI
+4677 IQTVDI

-4691 NIDNGSATVN
+4691 NIDNGSATVD

-4724 FDFNWYFTASGG
+4724 FDFNWYAAASGG
-4736 LSQDNDNIFDLRP
+4736 PSLDNDNVYDMQP
-4749 AGTYYVSVSNTQ
+4749 AGTYYVSVSNNQ

-4776 QNTATVPNVQL
+4776 QDETTLPNVQL

-4799 ANEGDGTLEIE
+4799 ADEGDGTLEIE

-4815 NNPANPTDY
+4815 NNPANPADY
-4824 TITWYRGTGTA
+4824 NITWYRGTGTG
-4835 TTLASVPGSSVIA
+4835 TTLAAAPGSSAIA
-4848 GSGTQL
+4848 GGGTQL
-4854 SGLSTGTY
+4854 TGLSTGTY

-4867 KSGTPNDGC
+4867 KNGTPNDGC
-4876 STQKTFTIVRD
+4876 NTQKTFTIVRD
-4887 IPTYSLPESA
+4887 VPTYALPLSA
-4897 MTIQD
+4897 TTLQD
-4902 NQNCLNP
+4902 NLNCSNP
-4909 NGTITINGIHID
+4909 NGSITIDGVNID
-4921 GVFEDFSTTGDT
+4921 GVFEDFGTTLDNYTINWPSLPGGSTLTTTGDMPNDLVT
-4933 YTIVW
+4933 N
-4938 TGLPGTAVVNT
+4938 LPGGTYQVN
-4949 VNFANDEVTALEAGL
+4949 
-4964 YEVDITNDRT
+4964 ISNDRT
-4974 NCTVNATIELDDIGT
+4974 GCSISANITIDDDT
-4989 NPVIQL
+4989 SNPLIQL
-4995 VTKNPDEYCATVTPN
+4995 VAKSADTYCATVTPF
-5010 EGDGD
+5010 EGDGW
-5015 LTIKVVHEGN
+5015 LNIKLVHEGG
-5025 NPANPLDYV
+5025 NPADSTLYNFE
-5034 ITWYRGTGTAT
+5034 WFRGTGTGT
-5045 TLASAMGSATV
+5045 TLISTAGSSVESPNGTG
-5056 NADRTVLT
+5056 LT
-5064 GLSTGTYTVTV
+5064 GLSAGTYTVRVTDAN
-5075 SKSGTPN
+5075 TPN
-5082 DGCFTQQ
+5082 LGCLTTQ

-5097 PVYSLPESAMTIQD
+5097 PTYSLPLSAMTIQD

-5234 TPADPLDYAVTWYR
+5234 NPADPLDYAVTWYR

-5267 AGTTLTGLST
+5267 DGTNLTGLST

-5348 ADTYTLNWT
+5348 ADTYVLNWT

-5584 VNGIEGGTYTVDVLN
+5584 VTGIEGGTYTVDVLN

-6023 IIILDERFPPTIQLD
+6023 IIILDERFPPAIQLD
-6038 TMIANPNCGGTIALG
+6038 TMVANPNCGGTIALG

-6292 NNDTIMG
+6292 NNDTING

-6366 TFYLRDP
+6366 TFYLGDP

-6406 CTNNLNEIVLGDNLT
+6406 CTNNLNEIVLEDNLT

-6702 TDAVPAPDVNV
+6702 TDDVPAPDVNV

-6955 KGPQQLGT
+6955 KGPQELGT